1 VTALRK
7 DLIREIKN
15 SKNRFLSIAILIAL
29 AVAFL
34 SGLKATAPDMKNTGD
49 EYLDKQ
55 QLMDIQVLSTL
66 GLTKGDIK
74 ALGAQD
80 NIERAVGAYC
90 IDAWAGDLVA
100 KAYSITDGMNL
111 LTVTS
116 GRMPES
122 PDECIV
128 DKNLLEKMKISV
140 GDSIT
145 IDPSD
150 DYEDCLTHKN
160 FTIVGTAV
168 SPYYI
173 SVERGSASIGS
184 GNVRAYVYLPE
195 GAFDLDYYT
204 VAYAKVKGAQELT
217 AFTDEYD
224 DYIDDVMDSLKDFGD
239 RRAKLRYDDI
249 IDEAQGKIDDAQK
262 ELDDKEKEADE
273 KLSDAEQ
280 ELKDARRK
288 LDKGWREY
296 RDGKKELE
304 ESLPKL
310 CDAECELADA
320 RQELIEGEQEYQK
333 GLDEYNFG
341 YAQYAENK
349 RKLDAAK
356 AQLDAA
362 KQQLDAA
369 KQIPDQIAKLEGDI
383 TALEAQKKLL
393 DPNDQEYKAIEA
405 RITELSAK
413 KAALVSA
420 SMSDTEIAAAQAK
433 IDAGMAEYNAGKQEL
448 DAAKAQLDAAK
459 KKLDEGYEELQD
471 GKRKYREGVEELQD
485 GWKKYYEG
493 IDELPKAYK
502 KLKDGEKE
510 YADGLEEYED
520 AKREAEEK
528 IADAKKKLADARRKV
543 ADIETCKWYILSR
556 GYNPGYTGF
565 GQDADRMANLASV
578 FPVIFFLVAA
588 LVCLTTMTRMVEEQR
603 TQIGLMKALG
613 YGRWDIS
620 KKYLCY
626 GLFPSLAGSLLGII
640 IGHIVF
646 PTMIYVSYQ
655 IMYEMPNIRLSLYPG
670 ICIWATIAAVA
681 CTTLSTLWAC
691 ISTLTDSPANLM
703 RPKAPKAGRRVL
715 LEKIPFIWKK
725 LSFTSK
731 VTVRNLF
738 RYKKRFFMSVIG
750 IAGSGALL
758 VTAFGLNDSIIEKQF
773 GDIWQMDV
781 QAYVYEAMPLADM
794 QELLGKNPA
803 NDDFDSVMFCL
814 DSQMECKNG
823 GRSQSGVHLLGVESA
838 GSMAGRINLHNGG
851 APVTLDDSGVV
862 VTAKL
867 AETLSIKAGD
877 EINMRT
883 GGEDHLM
890 RVIGVA
896 DNYVYHY
903 VYITAAY
910 YETVFGKAM
919 QYNGFMGNLKDGLTD
934 ETMDAMSTQLLSD
947 SRMYTV
953 RTIGSIYDSVWDSL
967 SILNYVV
974 LVLILGSGMLTFVV
988 MLNLT
993 NINIGERMRELA
1005 TLRVLGFYDK
1015 EMYAYI
1021 FRENNAL
1028 SVIGAFVG
1036 LVFGKI
1042 MHLFV
1047 IRTCEVDMVMF
1058 VRSAKPLSYVY
1069 AFALTIA
1076 FSLIVN
1082 LLMRPKVRAIDMVE
1096 SLKSAE

>member
-1 VTALRK
+1 MNALTLK
-7 DLIREIKN
+7 NLLREIKRTFT
-15 SKNRFLSIAILIAL
+15 KFLSIFAICAL
-29 AVAFL
+29 GVAFFA
-34 SGLKATAPDMKNTGD
+34 GIRATSPDMKEAGDRLYNT
-49 EYLDKQ
+49 YNLS
-55 QLMDIQVLSTL
+55 DISVISTS
-66 GLTKGDIK
+66 GLT
-74 ALGAQD
+74 AD
-80 NIERAVGAYC
+80 NIRDLESIEGIRAVRASLFVDAMARGTGEKEKNLRLYSMPIKLKSEYAPL
-90 IDAWAGDLVA
+90 IDLIPDYGIDTSPE
-100 KAYSITDGMNL
+100 YEMNG
-111 LTVTS
+111 VEIVS
-116 GRMPES
+116 GRMPLNDTETALDYTLEGSLVKQLGDEITLTTSGGTVMLRVVGFIRS
-122 PDECIV
+122 P
-128 DKNLLEKMKISV
+128 M
-140 GDSIT
+140 
-145 IDPSD
+145 
-150 DYEDCLTHKN
+150 
-160 FTIVGTAV
+160 
-168 SPYYI
+168 YI
-173 SVERGSASIGS
+173 SMFERGTSSIGNGTSDGFAYAS
-184 GNVRAYVYLPE
+184 GNAISSLGTKLPVMS
-195 GAFDLDYYT
+195 LLNTYYT
-204 VAYAKVKGAQELT
+204 RADIVISGKEGLSAYS
-217 AFTDEYD
+217 DEY
-224 DYIDDVMDSLKDFGD
+224 
-239 RRAKLRYDDI
+239 
-249 IDEAQGKIDDAQK
+249 E
-262 ELDDKEKEADE
+262 
-273 KLSDAEQ
+273 
-280 ELKDARRK
+280 
-288 LDKGWREY
+288 
-296 RDGKKELE
+296 
-304 ESLPKL
+304 
-310 CDAECELADA
+310 
-320 RQELIEGEQEYQK
+320 
-333 GLDEYNFG
+333 
-341 YAQYAENK
+341 
-349 RKLDAAK
+349 
-356 AQLDAA
+356 
-362 KQQLDAA
+362 
-369 KQIPDQIAKLEGDI
+369 
-383 TALEAQKKLL
+383 
-393 DPNDQEYKAIEA
+393 
-405 RITELSAK
+405 
-413 KAALVSA
+413 ALVNEVTDRIEDYA
-420 SMSDTEIAAAQAK
+420 STQSGT
-433 IDAGMAEYNAGKQEL
+433 
-448 DAAKAQLDAAK
+448 
-459 KKLDEGYEELQD
+459 
-471 GKRKYREGVEELQD
+471 
-485 GWKKYYEG
+485 
-493 IDELPKAYK
+493 
-502 KLKDGEKE
+502 
-510 YADGLEEYED
+510 
-520 AKREAEEK
+520 
-528 IADAKKKLADARRKV
+528 
-543 ADIETCKWYILSR
+543 WYIQDRS
-556 GYNPGYTGF
+556 GNPGYSDYSENT
-565 GQDADRMANLASV
+565 DRIAAVGDV
-578 FPVIFFLVAA
+578 FPLIFFIVAA

-603 TQIGLMKALG
+603 IEMGTMKALG
-613 YGRWDIS
+613 YGGWQIAM
-620 KKYLCY
+620 KY
-626 GLFPSLAGSLLGII
+626 
-640 IGHIVF
+640 
-646 PTMIYVSYQ
+646 
-655 IMYEMPNIRLSLYPG
+655 
-670 ICIWATIAAVA
+670 AVYA
-681 CTTLSTLWAC
+681 MSAC
-691 ISTLTDSPANLM
+691 ISGGVVGAIIGFKLFPYVIMKGYSIMYYLGKLETPYRADIAFMAIAAMAACTAAATFSACYASLKEVPATLM

-758 VTAFGLNDSIIEKQF
+758 VTAFGLNDSIFGIIEKQF

-838 GSMAGRINLHNGG
+838 ESMAGRINLHNGG

-883 GGEDHLM
+883 GGEDHFM
-890 RVIGVA
+890 RVIGIA

-919 QYNGFMGNLKDGLTD
+919 QYNGLMGNLKDGLTD

-953 RTIGSIYDSVWDSL
+953 RTIESIYASVWDSL

-1036 LVFGKI
+1036 LLFGKI

>member
-1 VTALRK
+1 
-7 DLIREIKN
+7 
-15 SKNRFLSIAILIAL
+15 
-29 AVAFL
+29 
-34 SGLKATAPDMKNTGD
+34 MKQLGD
-49 EYLDKQ
+49 EITLTTSGGTVTLRVVGFIRSPMYISMFERGTSSIGNGTSDGFAYASGNAISSLGTK
-55 QLMDIQVLSTL
+55 LPVMSLLNTYYTRADIVISGKEGLS
-66 GLTKGDIK
+66 
-74 ALGAQD
+74 
-80 NIERAVGAYC
+80 
-90 IDAWAGDLVA
+90 
-100 KAYSITDGMNL
+100 AYS
-111 LTVTS
+111 
-116 GRMPES
+116 
-122 PDECIV
+122 
-128 DKNLLEKMKISV
+128 
-140 GDSIT
+140 
-145 IDPSD
+145 
-150 DYEDCLTHKN
+150 
-160 FTIVGTAV
+160 
-168 SPYYI
+168 
-173 SVERGSASIGS
+173 
-184 GNVRAYVYLPE
+184 
-195 GAFDLDYYT
+195 
-204 VAYAKVKGAQELT
+204 
-217 AFTDEYD
+217 DEY
-224 DYIDDVMDSLKDFGD
+224 
-239 RRAKLRYDDI
+239 
-249 IDEAQGKIDDAQK
+249 E
-262 ELDDKEKEADE
+262 
-273 KLSDAEQ
+273 
-280 ELKDARRK
+280 
-288 LDKGWREY
+288 
-296 RDGKKELE
+296 
-304 ESLPKL
+304 
-310 CDAECELADA
+310 
-320 RQELIEGEQEYQK
+320 
-333 GLDEYNFG
+333 
-341 YAQYAENK
+341 
-349 RKLDAAK
+349 
-356 AQLDAA
+356 
-362 KQQLDAA
+362 
-369 KQIPDQIAKLEGDI
+369 
-383 TALEAQKKLL
+383 
-393 DPNDQEYKAIEA
+393 
-405 RITELSAK
+405 
-413 KAALVSA
+413 ALVNEVTDRIEDYA
-420 SMSDTEIAAAQAK
+420 STQSGT
-433 IDAGMAEYNAGKQEL
+433 
-448 DAAKAQLDAAK
+448 
-459 KKLDEGYEELQD
+459 
-471 GKRKYREGVEELQD
+471 
-485 GWKKYYEG
+485 
-493 IDELPKAYK
+493 
-502 KLKDGEKE
+502 
-510 YADGLEEYED
+510 
-520 AKREAEEK
+520 
-528 IADAKKKLADARRKV
+528 
-543 ADIETCKWYILSR
+543 WYIQDRS
-556 GYNPGYTGF
+556 GNPGYSDYSENT
-565 GQDADRMANLASV
+565 DRIAAVGDV
-578 FPVIFFLVAA
+578 FPLIFFIVAA

-603 TQIGLMKALG
+603 IEMGTMKALG
-613 YGRWDIS
+613 YGGWQIAM
-620 KKYLCY
+620 KY
-626 GLFPSLAGSLLGII
+626 
-640 IGHIVF
+640 
-646 PTMIYVSYQ
+646 
-655 IMYEMPNIRLSLYPG
+655 
-670 ICIWATIAAVA
+670 AVYA
-681 CTTLSTLWAC
+681 MSAC
-691 ISTLTDSPANLM
+691 ISGGVVGAIIGFKLFPYVIMKGYSIMYYLGKLETPYRADIAFMAIAAMAVCTAAATFSACYASLKEVPATLM

-758 VTAFGLNDSIIEKQF
+758 VTAFGLNDSIFGIIEKQF

-823 GRSQSGVHLLGVESA
+823 GKSQSGVHLLGVESA
-838 GSMAGRINLHNGG
+838 ESMAGRVSLHNGG
-851 APVTLDDSGVV
+851 TPVTLDDSGVV

-919 QYNGFMGNLKDGLTD
+919 LYNGFMGNLKDGLTD

-953 RTIGSIYDSVWDSL
+953 RTIGSIYASVWDSL

-1069 AFALTIA
+1069 AFALTIV

>member
-1 VTALRK
+1 MNALTLK
-7 DLIREIKN
+7 NLLREIKRTFT
-15 SKNRFLSIAILIAL
+15 KFLSIFAICAL
-29 AVAFL
+29 GVAFFA
-34 SGLKATAPDMKNTGD
+34 GIRATSPDMKEAGDRLYNT
-49 EYLDKQ
+49 YNLS
-55 QLMDIQVLSTL
+55 DISVISTS
-66 GLTKGDIK
+66 GLT
-74 ALGAQD
+74 AD
-80 NIERAVGAYC
+80 NIRDLESIEGIRAVRASLFVDAMARGTGEKEKNLRLYSMPIKLKSEYAPL
-90 IDAWAGDLVA
+90 IDLIPDYGIDTSPE
-100 KAYSITDGMNL
+100 YEMNG
-111 LTVTS
+111 VEIVS
-116 GRMPES
+116 GRMPLNDTETALDYTLEGSLVKQLGDEITLTTSGGTVMLRVVGFIRS
-122 PDECIV
+122 P
-128 DKNLLEKMKISV
+128 M
-140 GDSIT
+140 
-145 IDPSD
+145 
-150 DYEDCLTHKN
+150 
-160 FTIVGTAV
+160 
-168 SPYYI
+168 YI
-173 SVERGSASIGS
+173 SMFERGTSSIGNGTSDGFAYAS
-184 GNVRAYVYLPE
+184 GNAISSLGTKLPVMS
-195 GAFDLDYYT
+195 LLNTYYT
-204 VAYAKVKGAQELT
+204 RADIVISGKEGLSAYS
-217 AFTDEYD
+217 DEY
-224 DYIDDVMDSLKDFGD
+224 
-239 RRAKLRYDDI
+239 
-249 IDEAQGKIDDAQK
+249 E
-262 ELDDKEKEADE
+262 
-273 KLSDAEQ
+273 
-280 ELKDARRK
+280 
-288 LDKGWREY
+288 
-296 RDGKKELE
+296 
-304 ESLPKL
+304 
-310 CDAECELADA
+310 
-320 RQELIEGEQEYQK
+320 
-333 GLDEYNFG
+333 
-341 YAQYAENK
+341 
-349 RKLDAAK
+349 
-356 AQLDAA
+356 
-362 KQQLDAA
+362 
-369 KQIPDQIAKLEGDI
+369 
-383 TALEAQKKLL
+383 
-393 DPNDQEYKAIEA
+393 
-405 RITELSAK
+405 
-413 KAALVSA
+413 ALVNEVTDRIEDYA
-420 SMSDTEIAAAQAK
+420 STQSGT
-433 IDAGMAEYNAGKQEL
+433 
-448 DAAKAQLDAAK
+448 
-459 KKLDEGYEELQD
+459 
-471 GKRKYREGVEELQD
+471 
-485 GWKKYYEG
+485 
-493 IDELPKAYK
+493 
-502 KLKDGEKE
+502 
-510 YADGLEEYED
+510 
-520 AKREAEEK
+520 
-528 IADAKKKLADARRKV
+528 
-543 ADIETCKWYILSR
+543 WYIQGRS
-556 GYNPGYTGF
+556 GNPGYSDYSENT
-565 GQDADRMANLASV
+565 DRIAAVGDV
-578 FPVIFFLVAA
+578 FPLIFFIVAA

-603 TQIGLMKALG
+603 IEMGTMKALG
-613 YGRWDIS
+613 YGGWQIAM
-620 KKYLCY
+620 KY
-626 GLFPSLAGSLLGII
+626 
-640 IGHIVF
+640 
-646 PTMIYVSYQ
+646 
-655 IMYEMPNIRLSLYPG
+655 
-670 ICIWATIAAVA
+670 AVYA
-681 CTTLSTLWAC
+681 MSAC
-691 ISTLTDSPANLM
+691 ISGGVVGAIIGFKLFPYVIMKAYSIMYYLGKLETPYRADIAFMAIAAMAVCTAAATFSACYASLKEVPATLM

-715 LEKIPFIWKK
+715 LERIPFIWKK

-758 VTAFGLNDSIIEKQF
+758 VTAFGLNDSIFGIIEKQF

-823 GRSQSGVHLLGVESA
+823 GRSQNGVHLLGVESA
-838 GSMAGRINLHNGG
+838 GSMAGRVSLHNGG
-851 APVTLDDSGVV
+851 TPVTLDDSGVV

-919 QYNGFMGNLKDGLTD
+919 LYNGFMGNLKDGLTD

-953 RTIGSIYDSVWDSL
+953 RTIESIYASVWDSL

>member
-1 VTALRK
+1 MNALTLK
-7 DLIREIKN
+7 NLLREIKRTFT
-15 SKNRFLSIAILIAL
+15 KFLSIFAICAL
-29 AVAFL
+29 GVAFFA
-34 SGLKATAPDMKNTGD
+34 GIRATSPDMKEAGDRLYNT
-49 EYLDKQ
+49 YNLS
-55 QLMDIQVLSTL
+55 DISVISTS
-66 GLTKGDIK
+66 GLT
-74 ALGAQD
+74 AD
-80 NIERAVGAYC
+80 NIRDLESIEGIQAVRASLFVDAMARGTGEKEKNLRLYSMPIKLKSEYAPL
-90 IDAWAGDLVA
+90 IDLIPDYGIDTSPE
-100 KAYSITDGMNL
+100 YEMNG
-111 LTVTS
+111 VEIVS
-116 GRMPES
+116 GRMPL
-122 PDECIV
+122 
-128 DKNLLEKMKISV
+128 N
-140 GDSIT
+140 
-145 IDPSD
+145 
-150 DYEDCLTHKN
+150 
-160 FTIVGTAV
+160 
-168 SPYYI
+168 
-173 SVERGSASIGS
+173 
-184 GNVRAYVYLPE
+184 
-195 GAFDLDYYT
+195 
-204 VAYAKVKGAQELT
+204 
-217 AFTDEYD
+217 
-224 DYIDDVMDSLKDFGD
+224 
-239 RRAKLRYDDI
+239 
-249 IDEAQGKIDDAQK
+249 
-262 ELDDKEKEADE
+262 
-273 KLSDAEQ
+273 
-280 ELKDARRK
+280 
-288 LDKGWREY
+288 
-296 RDGKKELE
+296 
-304 ESLPKL
+304 
-310 CDAECELADA
+310 
-320 RQELIEGEQEYQK
+320 
-333 GLDEYNFG
+333 
-341 YAQYAENK
+341 
-349 RKLDAAK
+349 
-356 AQLDAA
+356 
-362 KQQLDAA
+362 
-369 KQIPDQIAKLEGDI
+369 
-383 TALEAQKKLL
+383 
-393 DPNDQEYKAIEA
+393 
-405 RITELSAK
+405 
-413 KAALVSA
+413 
-420 SMSDTEIAAAQAK
+420 DTEIALDNTLEGSLVKQLGDEITLTTSGGTVTLRVVGFIRSPMYISMFERGTSSIGNGTSDGFAYAS
-433 IDAGMAEYNAGKQEL
+433 GNAISSLGTKLPVMSLLNTYYTRADIVISGK
-448 DAAKAQLDAAK
+448 
-459 KKLDEGYEELQD
+459 EGLS
-471 GKRKYREGVEELQD
+471 
-485 GWKKYYEG
+485 
-493 IDELPKAYK
+493 AYS
-502 KLKDGEKE
+502 D
-510 YADGLEEYED
+510 EYEALVNEVTD
-520 AKREAEEK
+520 R
-528 IADAKKKLADARRKV
+528 
-543 ADIETCKWYILSR
+543 IEDYASTQSGTWYIQDRS
-556 GYNPGYTGF
+556 GNPGYSDYSENT
-565 GQDADRMANLASV
+565 DRIAAVGDV
-578 FPVIFFLVAA
+578 FPLIFFIVAA

-603 TQIGLMKALG
+603 IEMGTMKALG
-613 YGRWDIS
+613 YGGWQIAM
-620 KKYLCY
+620 KY
-626 GLFPSLAGSLLGII
+626 
-640 IGHIVF
+640 
-646 PTMIYVSYQ
+646 
-655 IMYEMPNIRLSLYPG
+655 
-670 ICIWATIAAVA
+670 AVYA
-681 CTTLSTLWAC
+681 MSAC
-691 ISTLTDSPANLM
+691 ISGGVVGAIIGFKLFPYVIMKGYSIMYYLGKLETPYRADIAFMAIAAMAVCTAAATFSACYASLKEVPATLM

-758 VTAFGLNDSIIEKQF
+758 VTAFGLNDSIFGIIEKQF

-781 QAYVYEAMPLADM
+781 QAYVYEAMPLGDM

-838 GSMAGRINLHNGG
+838 GSMAGRVSLHNGG
-851 APVTLDDSGVV
+851 TPVTLDDSGVV

-919 QYNGFMGNLKDGLTD
+919 QYNGFMGNLKEGLTD
-934 ETMDAMSTQLLSD
+934 ETMDAMSSQLLSD

-953 RTIGSIYDSVWDSL
+953 RTIESIYDSVWDSL

>member
-1 VTALRK
+1 MNALTLK
-7 DLIREIKN
+7 NLLREIKRTFT
-15 SKNRFLSIAILIAL
+15 KFLSIFAICAL
-29 AVAFL
+29 GVAFFA
-34 SGLKATAPDMKNTGD
+34 GIRATSPDMKEAGDRLYNT
-49 EYLDKQ
+49 YNLS
-55 QLMDIQVLSTL
+55 DISVISTS
-66 GLTKGDIK
+66 GLT
-74 ALGAQD
+74 AD
-80 NIERAVGAYC
+80 NIRDLESIEGIRAVCASLFVDAMARGTGEKEKNLRLYSMPIKLKSEYAPL
-90 IDAWAGDLVA
+90 IDLIPDYGIDTSPE
-100 KAYSITDGMNL
+100 YEMNG
-111 LTVTS
+111 VEIVS
-116 GRMPES
+116 GRMPLNDTETALDYTLEGSLVKQLGDEITLTTSGGTVMLRVVGFIRS
-122 PDECIV
+122 P
-128 DKNLLEKMKISV
+128 M
-140 GDSIT
+140 
-145 IDPSD
+145 
-150 DYEDCLTHKN
+150 
-160 FTIVGTAV
+160 
-168 SPYYI
+168 YI
-173 SVERGSASIGS
+173 SMFERGTSSIGNGTSDGFAYAS
-184 GNVRAYVYLPE
+184 GNAISSLGTKLPVMS
-195 GAFDLDYYT
+195 LLNTYYT
-204 VAYAKVKGAQELT
+204 RADIVISGKEGLSAYS
-217 AFTDEYD
+217 DEY
-224 DYIDDVMDSLKDFGD
+224 
-239 RRAKLRYDDI
+239 
-249 IDEAQGKIDDAQK
+249 E
-262 ELDDKEKEADE
+262 
-273 KLSDAEQ
+273 
-280 ELKDARRK
+280 
-288 LDKGWREY
+288 
-296 RDGKKELE
+296 
-304 ESLPKL
+304 
-310 CDAECELADA
+310 
-320 RQELIEGEQEYQK
+320 
-333 GLDEYNFG
+333 
-341 YAQYAENK
+341 
-349 RKLDAAK
+349 
-356 AQLDAA
+356 
-362 KQQLDAA
+362 
-369 KQIPDQIAKLEGDI
+369 
-383 TALEAQKKLL
+383 
-393 DPNDQEYKAIEA
+393 
-405 RITELSAK
+405 
-413 KAALVSA
+413 ALVNEVTDRIEDYA
-420 SMSDTEIAAAQAK
+420 STQSGT
-433 IDAGMAEYNAGKQEL
+433 
-448 DAAKAQLDAAK
+448 
-459 KKLDEGYEELQD
+459 
-471 GKRKYREGVEELQD
+471 
-485 GWKKYYEG
+485 
-493 IDELPKAYK
+493 
-502 KLKDGEKE
+502 
-510 YADGLEEYED
+510 
-520 AKREAEEK
+520 
-528 IADAKKKLADARRKV
+528 
-543 ADIETCKWYILSR
+543 WYIQDRS
-556 GYNPGYTGF
+556 GNPGYSDYSENT
-565 GQDADRMANLASV
+565 DRIAAVGDV
-578 FPVIFFLVAA
+578 FPLIFFIVAA

-603 TQIGLMKALG
+603 IEMGTMKALG
-613 YGRWDIS
+613 YGGWQIAM
-620 KKYLCY
+620 KY
-626 GLFPSLAGSLLGII
+626 
-640 IGHIVF
+640 
-646 PTMIYVSYQ
+646 
-655 IMYEMPNIRLSLYPG
+655 
-670 ICIWATIAAVA
+670 AVYA
-681 CTTLSTLWAC
+681 MSAC
-691 ISTLTDSPANLM
+691 ISGGVVGAIIGFKLFPYVIMKGYSIMYYLGKLETPYRADIAFMAIAAMAVCTAAATFSACYASLKEVPATLM

-758 VTAFGLNDSIIEKQF
+758 VTAFGLNDSIFGIIEKQF

-838 GSMAGRINLHNGG
+838 ESMAGRVSLHNGG
-851 APVTLDDSGVV
+851 TPVTLDDSGVV

-953 RTIGSIYDSVWDSL
+953 RTIESIYASVWDSL

-1036 LVFGKI
+1036 LLFGKI

>member
-1 VTALRK
+1 MNALTLK
-7 DLIREIKN
+7 NLLREIKRTFT
-15 SKNRFLSIAILIAL
+15 KFLSIFAICAL
-29 AVAFL
+29 GVAFFA
-34 SGLKATAPDMKNTGD
+34 GIRATSPDMKEAGDRLYNT
-49 EYLDKQ
+49 YNLS
-55 QLMDIQVLSTL
+55 DISVISTS
-66 GLTKGDIK
+66 GLT
-74 ALGAQD
+74 AD
-80 NIERAVGAYC
+80 NIRDLESIEGIQAVRASLFVDAMARGTDEKEKNLRLYSMPIKLKSEYAPL
-90 IDAWAGDLVA
+90 IDLIPDYGIDTSP
-100 KAYSITDGMNL
+100 KYEMNG
-111 LTVTS
+111 VEIVS
-116 GRMPES
+116 GRMPLNDTETALDYTLEGSLVKQLGDEITLTTSGGTVTLRVVGFIRS
-122 PDECIV
+122 P
-128 DKNLLEKMKISV
+128 M
-140 GDSIT
+140 
-145 IDPSD
+145 
-150 DYEDCLTHKN
+150 
-160 FTIVGTAV
+160 
-168 SPYYI
+168 YI
-173 SVERGSASIGS
+173 SMFERGTSSIGNGTSDGFAYAS
-184 GNVRAYVYLPE
+184 GNAISSLGTKLPVMS
-195 GAFDLDYYT
+195 LLNTYYT
-204 VAYAKVKGAQELT
+204 RADIVISGKEGLSAYS
-217 AFTDEYD
+217 DEY
-224 DYIDDVMDSLKDFGD
+224 
-239 RRAKLRYDDI
+239 
-249 IDEAQGKIDDAQK
+249 E
-262 ELDDKEKEADE
+262 
-273 KLSDAEQ
+273 
-280 ELKDARRK
+280 
-288 LDKGWREY
+288 
-296 RDGKKELE
+296 
-304 ESLPKL
+304 
-310 CDAECELADA
+310 
-320 RQELIEGEQEYQK
+320 
-333 GLDEYNFG
+333 
-341 YAQYAENK
+341 
-349 RKLDAAK
+349 
-356 AQLDAA
+356 
-362 KQQLDAA
+362 
-369 KQIPDQIAKLEGDI
+369 
-383 TALEAQKKLL
+383 
-393 DPNDQEYKAIEA
+393 
-405 RITELSAK
+405 
-413 KAALVSA
+413 ALVNEVTDRIEDYA
-420 SMSDTEIAAAQAK
+420 STQSGT
-433 IDAGMAEYNAGKQEL
+433 
-448 DAAKAQLDAAK
+448 
-459 KKLDEGYEELQD
+459 
-471 GKRKYREGVEELQD
+471 
-485 GWKKYYEG
+485 
-493 IDELPKAYK
+493 
-502 KLKDGEKE
+502 
-510 YADGLEEYED
+510 
-520 AKREAEEK
+520 
-528 IADAKKKLADARRKV
+528 
-543 ADIETCKWYILSR
+543 WYIQDRS
-556 GYNPGYTGF
+556 GNPGYSDYSENT
-565 GQDADRMANLASV
+565 DRIAAVGDV
-578 FPVIFFLVAA
+578 FPLIFFIVAA

-603 TQIGLMKALG
+603 IEMGTMKALG
-613 YGRWDIS
+613 YGGWQIAM
-620 KKYLCY
+620 KY
-626 GLFPSLAGSLLGII
+626 
-640 IGHIVF
+640 
-646 PTMIYVSYQ
+646 
-655 IMYEMPNIRLSLYPG
+655 
-670 ICIWATIAAVA
+670 AVYA
-681 CTTLSTLWAC
+681 MSAC
-691 ISTLTDSPANLM
+691 ISGGVVGAIIGFKLFPYVIMKGYSIMYYLGKLETPYRADIAFMAIAAMAVCTAAATFSACYASLKEVPATLM

-715 LEKIPFIWKK
+715 LEKMPFIWKK

-758 VTAFGLNDSIIEKQF
+758 VTAFGLNDSIFGIIEKQF

-867 AETLSIKAGD
+867 AETLSIKIGD
-877 EINMRT
+877 GINMRT

>member
-1 VTALRK
+1 MRVVGF
-7 DLIREIKN
+7 IRSPMYISMFERGTSSIGNGTSDGFAYASGNAISSLGTKLPVMSLLN
-15 SKNRFLSIAILIAL
+15 TYYTRADIVISGKEGLSAY
-29 AVAFL
+29 
-34 SGLKATAPDMKNTGD
+34 SD
-49 EYLDKQ
+49 EY
-55 QLMDIQVLSTL
+55 
-66 GLTKGDIK
+66 
-74 ALGAQD
+74 
-80 NIERAVGAYC
+80 E
-90 IDAWAGDLVA
+90 
-100 KAYSITDGMNL
+100 
-111 LTVTS
+111 
-116 GRMPES
+116 
-122 PDECIV
+122 
-128 DKNLLEKMKISV
+128 
-140 GDSIT
+140 
-145 IDPSD
+145 
-150 DYEDCLTHKN
+150 
-160 FTIVGTAV
+160 
-168 SPYYI
+168 
-173 SVERGSASIGS
+173 
-184 GNVRAYVYLPE
+184 
-195 GAFDLDYYT
+195 
-204 VAYAKVKGAQELT
+204 
-217 AFTDEYD
+217 
-224 DYIDDVMDSLKDFGD
+224 
-239 RRAKLRYDDI
+239 
-249 IDEAQGKIDDAQK
+249 
-262 ELDDKEKEADE
+262 
-273 KLSDAEQ
+273 
-280 ELKDARRK
+280 
-288 LDKGWREY
+288 
-296 RDGKKELE
+296 
-304 ESLPKL
+304 
-310 CDAECELADA
+310 
-320 RQELIEGEQEYQK
+320 
-333 GLDEYNFG
+333 
-341 YAQYAENK
+341 
-349 RKLDAAK
+349 
-356 AQLDAA
+356 
-362 KQQLDAA
+362 
-369 KQIPDQIAKLEGDI
+369 
-383 TALEAQKKLL
+383 
-393 DPNDQEYKAIEA
+393 
-405 RITELSAK
+405 
-413 KAALVSA
+413 ALVNEVTDRIEDYA
-420 SMSDTEIAAAQAK
+420 STQSGT
-433 IDAGMAEYNAGKQEL
+433 
-448 DAAKAQLDAAK
+448 
-459 KKLDEGYEELQD
+459 
-471 GKRKYREGVEELQD
+471 
-485 GWKKYYEG
+485 
-493 IDELPKAYK
+493 
-502 KLKDGEKE
+502 
-510 YADGLEEYED
+510 
-520 AKREAEEK
+520 
-528 IADAKKKLADARRKV
+528 
-543 ADIETCKWYILSR
+543 WYIQDRS
-556 GYNPGYTGF
+556 GNPGYSDYSENT
-565 GQDADRMANLASV
+565 DRIAAVGDV
-578 FPVIFFLVAA
+578 FPLIFFIVAA

-603 TQIGLMKALG
+603 IEMGTMKALG
-613 YGRWDIS
+613 YGGWQIAM
-620 KKYLCY
+620 KY
-626 GLFPSLAGSLLGII
+626 
-640 IGHIVF
+640 
-646 PTMIYVSYQ
+646 
-655 IMYEMPNIRLSLYPG
+655 
-670 ICIWATIAAVA
+670 AVYA
-681 CTTLSTLWAC
+681 MSAC
-691 ISTLTDSPANLM
+691 ISGGVVGAIIGFKLFPYVIMKGYSIMYYLGKLETPYRADIAFMAIAAMAVCTAAATFSACYASLKEVPATLM

-758 VTAFGLNDSIIEKQF
+758 VTAFGLNDSIFGIIEKQF

-851 APVTLDDSGVV
+851 TPVTLDDSGVV

>member
-1 VTALRK
+1 MNALTLK
-7 DLIREIKN
+7 NLLREIKRTFT
-15 SKNRFLSIAILIAL
+15 KFLSIFAICAL
-29 AVAFL
+29 GVAFFA
-34 SGLKATAPDMKNTGD
+34 GIRATSPDMKEAGDRLYNT
-49 EYLDKQ
+49 YNLS
-55 QLMDIQVLSTL
+55 DISVISTS
-66 GLTKGDIK
+66 GLT
-74 ALGAQD
+74 AD
-80 NIERAVGAYC
+80 NIRDLESIEGIRAVRASLFVDAMARGTGEKEKNLRLYSMPIKLKSEYVPL
-90 IDAWAGDLVA
+90 IDLIPDYGIDTSPE
-100 KAYSITDGMNL
+100 YEMNG
-111 LTVTS
+111 VEIVS
-116 GRMPES
+116 GRMPL
-122 PDECIV
+122 
-128 DKNLLEKMKISV
+128 N
-140 GDSIT
+140 
-145 IDPSD
+145 
-150 DYEDCLTHKN
+150 
-160 FTIVGTAV
+160 
-168 SPYYI
+168 
-173 SVERGSASIGS
+173 
-184 GNVRAYVYLPE
+184 
-195 GAFDLDYYT
+195 
-204 VAYAKVKGAQELT
+204 
-217 AFTDEYD
+217 
-224 DYIDDVMDSLKDFGD
+224 
-239 RRAKLRYDDI
+239 
-249 IDEAQGKIDDAQK
+249 
-262 ELDDKEKEADE
+262 
-273 KLSDAEQ
+273 
-280 ELKDARRK
+280 
-288 LDKGWREY
+288 
-296 RDGKKELE
+296 
-304 ESLPKL
+304 
-310 CDAECELADA
+310 
-320 RQELIEGEQEYQK
+320 
-333 GLDEYNFG
+333 
-341 YAQYAENK
+341 
-349 RKLDAAK
+349 
-356 AQLDAA
+356 
-362 KQQLDAA
+362 
-369 KQIPDQIAKLEGDI
+369 
-383 TALEAQKKLL
+383 
-393 DPNDQEYKAIEA
+393 
-405 RITELSAK
+405 
-413 KAALVSA
+413 
-420 SMSDTEIAAAQAK
+420 DTEIALDNTLEGSLVKQLGDEITLTTSGGTVTLRVVGFIRSPMYISMFERGTSSIGNGTSDGFAYAS
-433 IDAGMAEYNAGKQEL
+433 GNAISSLGTKLPVMSLLNTYYTRADIVISGK
-448 DAAKAQLDAAK
+448 
-459 KKLDEGYEELQD
+459 EGLS
-471 GKRKYREGVEELQD
+471 
-485 GWKKYYEG
+485 
-493 IDELPKAYK
+493 AYS
-502 KLKDGEKE
+502 D
-510 YADGLEEYED
+510 EYEALVNEVTD
-520 AKREAEEK
+520 R
-528 IADAKKKLADARRKV
+528 
-543 ADIETCKWYILSR
+543 IEDYASTQSGTWYIQDRS
-556 GYNPGYTGF
+556 GNPGYSDYSENT
-565 GQDADRMANLASV
+565 DRIAAVGDV
-578 FPVIFFLVAA
+578 FPLIFFIVAA

-603 TQIGLMKALG
+603 IEMGTMKALG
-613 YGRWDIS
+613 YGGWQIAM
-620 KKYLCY
+620 KY
-626 GLFPSLAGSLLGII
+626 
-640 IGHIVF
+640 
-646 PTMIYVSYQ
+646 
-655 IMYEMPNIRLSLYPG
+655 
-670 ICIWATIAAVA
+670 AVYA
-681 CTTLSTLWAC
+681 MSAC
-691 ISTLTDSPANLM
+691 ISGGVVGAIIGFKLFPYVIMKGYSIMYYLGKLETPYRTDIAFMAIAAMAACTAAATFSACYASLKEVPATLM

-758 VTAFGLNDSIIEKQF
+758 VTAFGLNDSIFGIIEKQF

>member
-1 VTALRK
+1 MNALTLK
-7 DLIREIKN
+7 NLLREIKRTFT
-15 SKNRFLSIAILIAL
+15 KFLSIFAICAL
-29 AVAFL
+29 GVAFFA
-34 SGLKATAPDMKNTGD
+34 GIRATSPDMKEAGDRLYNT
-49 EYLDKQ
+49 YNLS
-55 QLMDIQVLSTL
+55 DISVISTS
-66 GLTKGDIK
+66 GLT
-74 ALGAQD
+74 AD
-80 NIERAVGAYC
+80 NIRDLESIEGIQAVRASLFVDAMARGTGEKEKNLRLYSMPIKLKSEYAPL
-90 IDAWAGDLVA
+90 IDLIPDYGIDTSPE
-100 KAYSITDGMNL
+100 YEMNG
-111 LTVTS
+111 VEIVS
-116 GRMPES
+116 GRMPL
-122 PDECIV
+122 
-128 DKNLLEKMKISV
+128 N
-140 GDSIT
+140 
-145 IDPSD
+145 
-150 DYEDCLTHKN
+150 
-160 FTIVGTAV
+160 
-168 SPYYI
+168 
-173 SVERGSASIGS
+173 
-184 GNVRAYVYLPE
+184 
-195 GAFDLDYYT
+195 
-204 VAYAKVKGAQELT
+204 
-217 AFTDEYD
+217 
-224 DYIDDVMDSLKDFGD
+224 
-239 RRAKLRYDDI
+239 
-249 IDEAQGKIDDAQK
+249 
-262 ELDDKEKEADE
+262 
-273 KLSDAEQ
+273 
-280 ELKDARRK
+280 
-288 LDKGWREY
+288 
-296 RDGKKELE
+296 
-304 ESLPKL
+304 
-310 CDAECELADA
+310 
-320 RQELIEGEQEYQK
+320 
-333 GLDEYNFG
+333 
-341 YAQYAENK
+341 
-349 RKLDAAK
+349 
-356 AQLDAA
+356 
-362 KQQLDAA
+362 
-369 KQIPDQIAKLEGDI
+369 
-383 TALEAQKKLL
+383 
-393 DPNDQEYKAIEA
+393 
-405 RITELSAK
+405 
-413 KAALVSA
+413 
-420 SMSDTEIAAAQAK
+420 DTEIALDNTLEGSLVKQLGDE
-433 IDAGMAEYNAGKQEL
+433 ITLTTAGGSVTLRVVGFIRSPMYISLFERGTSSIGNGTSDGFAYASGNAISSLGTKLPVMSLLNTYYTRADIVISGK
-448 DAAKAQLDAAK
+448 
-459 KKLDEGYEELQD
+459 EGLS
-471 GKRKYREGVEELQD
+471 
-485 GWKKYYEG
+485 
-493 IDELPKAYK
+493 AYS
-502 KLKDGEKE
+502 D
-510 YADGLEEYED
+510 EYEALVNEVTD
-520 AKREAEEK
+520 R
-528 IADAKKKLADARRKV
+528 
-543 ADIETCKWYILSR
+543 IEDYASTQSGTWYIQDRS
-556 GYNPGYTGF
+556 GNPGYSDYSENT
-565 GQDADRMANLASV
+565 DRIAAVGDV
-578 FPVIFFLVAA
+578 FPLIFFIVAA

-603 TQIGLMKALG
+603 IEMGTMKALG
-613 YGRWDIS
+613 YGGWQIAM
-620 KKYLCY
+620 KY
-626 GLFPSLAGSLLGII
+626 
-640 IGHIVF
+640 
-646 PTMIYVSYQ
+646 
-655 IMYEMPNIRLSLYPG
+655 
-670 ICIWATIAAVA
+670 AVYA
-681 CTTLSTLWAC
+681 MSAC
-691 ISTLTDSPANLM
+691 ISGGVVGAIIGFKLFPYVIMKGYSIMYYLGKLETPYRADIAFMAIAAMAVCTAAATFSACYASLKEVPATLM

-758 VTAFGLNDSIIEKQF
+758 VTAFGLNDSIFGIIEKQF

-953 RTIGSIYDSVWDSL
+953 RTIESIYASVWDSL

-1015 EMYAYI
+1015 EMYDYI

-1069 AFALTIA
+1069 AFALTIV

>member
-1 VTALRK
+1 MNALTLK
-7 DLIREIKN
+7 NLLREIKRTFT
-15 SKNRFLSIAILIAL
+15 KFLSIFAICAL
-29 AVAFL
+29 GVAFFA
-34 SGLKATAPDMKNTGD
+34 GIRATSPDMKEAGDRLYNT
-49 EYLDKQ
+49 YNLS
-55 QLMDIQVLSTL
+55 DISVISTS
-66 GLTKGDIK
+66 GLT
-74 ALGAQD
+74 AD
-80 NIERAVGAYC
+80 NIRDLESIEGIRAVRASLFVDAMARGTGEKEKNLRLYSMPIKLKSEYVPL
-90 IDAWAGDLVA
+90 IDLIPDYGIDTSPE
-100 KAYSITDGMNL
+100 YEMNG
-111 LTVTS
+111 VEIVS
-116 GRMPES
+116 GRMPLNDTETALDYTLEGSLVKQLGDEITLTTSGGTVTLRVVGFIRS
-122 PDECIV
+122 P
-128 DKNLLEKMKISV
+128 M
-140 GDSIT
+140 
-145 IDPSD
+145 
-150 DYEDCLTHKN
+150 
-160 FTIVGTAV
+160 
-168 SPYYI
+168 YI
-173 SVERGSASIGS
+173 SMFERGTSSIGNGTSDGFAYAS
-184 GNVRAYVYLPE
+184 GNAISSLGTKLPVMS
-195 GAFDLDYYT
+195 LLNTYYT
-204 VAYAKVKGAQELT
+204 RADIVISGKEGLSAYS
-217 AFTDEYD
+217 DEY
-224 DYIDDVMDSLKDFGD
+224 
-239 RRAKLRYDDI
+239 
-249 IDEAQGKIDDAQK
+249 E
-262 ELDDKEKEADE
+262 
-273 KLSDAEQ
+273 
-280 ELKDARRK
+280 
-288 LDKGWREY
+288 
-296 RDGKKELE
+296 
-304 ESLPKL
+304 
-310 CDAECELADA
+310 
-320 RQELIEGEQEYQK
+320 
-333 GLDEYNFG
+333 
-341 YAQYAENK
+341 
-349 RKLDAAK
+349 
-356 AQLDAA
+356 
-362 KQQLDAA
+362 
-369 KQIPDQIAKLEGDI
+369 
-383 TALEAQKKLL
+383 
-393 DPNDQEYKAIEA
+393 
-405 RITELSAK
+405 
-413 KAALVSA
+413 ALVNEVTDRIEDYA
-420 SMSDTEIAAAQAK
+420 STQSGT
-433 IDAGMAEYNAGKQEL
+433 
-448 DAAKAQLDAAK
+448 
-459 KKLDEGYEELQD
+459 
-471 GKRKYREGVEELQD
+471 
-485 GWKKYYEG
+485 
-493 IDELPKAYK
+493 
-502 KLKDGEKE
+502 
-510 YADGLEEYED
+510 
-520 AKREAEEK
+520 
-528 IADAKKKLADARRKV
+528 
-543 ADIETCKWYILSR
+543 WYIQDRS
-556 GYNPGYTGF
+556 GNPGYSDYSENT
-565 GQDADRMANLASV
+565 DRIAAVGDV
-578 FPVIFFLVAA
+578 FPLIFFIVAA

-603 TQIGLMKALG
+603 IEMGTMKALG
-613 YGRWDIS
+613 YGGWQIAM
-620 KKYLCY
+620 KY
-626 GLFPSLAGSLLGII
+626 
-640 IGHIVF
+640 
-646 PTMIYVSYQ
+646 
-655 IMYEMPNIRLSLYPG
+655 
-670 ICIWATIAAVA
+670 AVYA
-681 CTTLSTLWAC
+681 MSAC
-691 ISTLTDSPANLM
+691 ISGGVVGAIIGFKLFPYVIMKGYSIMYYLGKLETPYRADIAFMAIAAMAVCTAAATFSACYASLKEVPATLM

-758 VTAFGLNDSIIEKQF
+758 VTAFGLNDSIFGIIEKQF

-838 GSMAGRINLHNGG
+838 GSMAGRVSLHNGG
-851 APVTLDDSGVV
+851 TPVTLDDSGVV

-919 QYNGFMGNLKDGLTD
+919 LYNGFMGNLKDGLTD

-953 RTIGSIYDSVWDSL
+953 RTIESIYASVWDSL

>member
-1 VTALRK
+1 MNALTLK
-7 DLIREIKN
+7 NLLREIKRTFT
-15 SKNRFLSIAILIAL
+15 KFLSIFAICAL
-29 AVAFL
+29 GVAFFA
-34 SGLKATAPDMKNTGD
+34 GIRATSPDMKEAGDRLYNT
-49 EYLDKQ
+49 YNLS
-55 QLMDIQVLSTL
+55 DISVISTS
-66 GLTKGDIK
+66 GLT
-74 ALGAQD
+74 AD
-80 NIERAVGAYC
+80 NIRDLESIEGIQAVRASLFVDAMARGTGEKEKNLRLYSMPIKLKSEYAPL
-90 IDAWAGDLVA
+90 IDLIPDYGIDTSPE
-100 KAYSITDGMNL
+100 YEMNG
-111 LTVTS
+111 VEIVS
-116 GRMPES
+116 GRMPL
-122 PDECIV
+122 
-128 DKNLLEKMKISV
+128 N
-140 GDSIT
+140 
-145 IDPSD
+145 
-150 DYEDCLTHKN
+150 
-160 FTIVGTAV
+160 
-168 SPYYI
+168 
-173 SVERGSASIGS
+173 
-184 GNVRAYVYLPE
+184 
-195 GAFDLDYYT
+195 
-204 VAYAKVKGAQELT
+204 
-217 AFTDEYD
+217 
-224 DYIDDVMDSLKDFGD
+224 
-239 RRAKLRYDDI
+239 
-249 IDEAQGKIDDAQK
+249 
-262 ELDDKEKEADE
+262 
-273 KLSDAEQ
+273 
-280 ELKDARRK
+280 
-288 LDKGWREY
+288 
-296 RDGKKELE
+296 
-304 ESLPKL
+304 
-310 CDAECELADA
+310 
-320 RQELIEGEQEYQK
+320 
-333 GLDEYNFG
+333 
-341 YAQYAENK
+341 
-349 RKLDAAK
+349 
-356 AQLDAA
+356 
-362 KQQLDAA
+362 
-369 KQIPDQIAKLEGDI
+369 
-383 TALEAQKKLL
+383 
-393 DPNDQEYKAIEA
+393 
-405 RITELSAK
+405 
-413 KAALVSA
+413 
-420 SMSDTEIAAAQAK
+420 DTEIALDYTLEGSLVKQLGDEITLTTSGGTVTLRVVGFIRSPMYISMFERGTSSIGNGTSDGFAYAS
-433 IDAGMAEYNAGKQEL
+433 GNAISSLGTKLPVMSLLNTYYTRADIVISGK
-448 DAAKAQLDAAK
+448 
-459 KKLDEGYEELQD
+459 EG
-471 GKRKYREGVEELQD
+471 
-485 GWKKYYEG
+485 
-493 IDELPKAYK
+493 PSAYS
-502 KLKDGEKE
+502 D
-510 YADGLEEYED
+510 EYEALVNEVTD
-520 AKREAEEK
+520 R
-528 IADAKKKLADARRKV
+528 
-543 ADIETCKWYILSR
+543 IEDYASTQSGTWYIQDRS
-556 GYNPGYTGF
+556 GNPGYSDYSENT
-565 GQDADRMANLASV
+565 DRIAAVGDV
-578 FPVIFFLVAA
+578 FPLIFFIVAA

-603 TQIGLMKALG
+603 IEMGTMKALG
-613 YGRWDIS
+613 YGGWQIAM
-620 KKYLCY
+620 KY
-626 GLFPSLAGSLLGII
+626 
-640 IGHIVF
+640 
-646 PTMIYVSYQ
+646 
-655 IMYEMPNIRLSLYPG
+655 
-670 ICIWATIAAVA
+670 AVYA
-681 CTTLSTLWAC
+681 MSAC
-691 ISTLTDSPANLM
+691 ISGGVVGAIIGFKLFPYVIMKGYSIMYYLGKLETPYRADIAFMAIAAMAVCTAAATFSACYASLKEVPATLM

-758 VTAFGLNDSIIEKQF
+758 VTAFGLNDSIFGIIEKQF

-781 QAYVYEAMPLADM
+781 QAYLYEAMPLADM

-883 GGEDHLM
+883 GGEDHFM

-953 RTIGSIYDSVWDSL
+953 RTIESIYASVRDSL

-1015 EMYAYI
+1015 EMYDYI

-1069 AFALTIA
+1069 AFALTIV

>member
-1 VTALRK
+1 MNALTLK
-7 DLIREIKN
+7 NLLREIKRTFT
-15 SKNRFLSIAILIAL
+15 KFLSIFAICAL
-29 AVAFL
+29 GVAFFA
-34 SGLKATAPDMKNTGD
+34 GIRATSPDMKEAGDRLYNT
-49 EYLDKQ
+49 YNLS
-55 QLMDIQVLSTL
+55 DISVISTS
-66 GLTKGDIK
+66 GLT
-74 ALGAQD
+74 AD
-80 NIERAVGAYC
+80 NIRDLESIEGIRAVRASLFVDAMARGTGEKEKNLRLYSMPIKLKSEYVPL
-90 IDAWAGDLVA
+90 IDLIPDYGIDTSPE
-100 KAYSITDGMNL
+100 YEMNG
-111 LTVTS
+111 VEIVS
-116 GRMPES
+116 GRMPLNDTETALDYTLEGSLVKQLGDEITLTTSGGTVMLRVVGFIRS
-122 PDECIV
+122 P
-128 DKNLLEKMKISV
+128 M
-140 GDSIT
+140 
-145 IDPSD
+145 
-150 DYEDCLTHKN
+150 
-160 FTIVGTAV
+160 
-168 SPYYI
+168 YI
-173 SVERGSASIGS
+173 SMFERGTSSIGNGTSDGFAYAS
-184 GNVRAYVYLPE
+184 GNAISSLGTKLPVMS
-195 GAFDLDYYT
+195 LLNTYYT
-204 VAYAKVKGAQELT
+204 RADIVISGKEGLSAYS
-217 AFTDEYD
+217 DEY
-224 DYIDDVMDSLKDFGD
+224 
-239 RRAKLRYDDI
+239 
-249 IDEAQGKIDDAQK
+249 E
-262 ELDDKEKEADE
+262 
-273 KLSDAEQ
+273 
-280 ELKDARRK
+280 
-288 LDKGWREY
+288 
-296 RDGKKELE
+296 
-304 ESLPKL
+304 
-310 CDAECELADA
+310 
-320 RQELIEGEQEYQK
+320 
-333 GLDEYNFG
+333 
-341 YAQYAENK
+341 
-349 RKLDAAK
+349 
-356 AQLDAA
+356 
-362 KQQLDAA
+362 
-369 KQIPDQIAKLEGDI
+369 
-383 TALEAQKKLL
+383 
-393 DPNDQEYKAIEA
+393 
-405 RITELSAK
+405 
-413 KAALVSA
+413 ALVNEVTDRIEDYA
-420 SMSDTEIAAAQAK
+420 STQSGT
-433 IDAGMAEYNAGKQEL
+433 
-448 DAAKAQLDAAK
+448 
-459 KKLDEGYEELQD
+459 
-471 GKRKYREGVEELQD
+471 
-485 GWKKYYEG
+485 
-493 IDELPKAYK
+493 
-502 KLKDGEKE
+502 
-510 YADGLEEYED
+510 
-520 AKREAEEK
+520 
-528 IADAKKKLADARRKV
+528 
-543 ADIETCKWYILSR
+543 WYIQDRS
-556 GYNPGYTGF
+556 GNPGYSDYSENT
-565 GQDADRMANLASV
+565 DRIAAVGDV
-578 FPVIFFLVAA
+578 FPLIFFIVAA

-603 TQIGLMKALG
+603 IEMGTMKALG
-613 YGRWDIS
+613 YGGWQIAMKYAVYAMSACISGGVVGAIIGFKLFPYVIMKGYSIMYYLGKLETPYRADIA
-620 KKYLCY
+620 
-626 GLFPSLAGSLLGII
+626 FMANPSLAAC
-640 IGHIVF
+640 
-646 PTMIYVSYQ
+646 TAA
-655 IMYEMPNIRLSLYPG
+655 
-670 ICIWATIAAVA
+670 ATISA
-681 CTTLSTLWAC
+681 CYASVKEV
-691 ISTLTDSPANLM
+691 PATLM

-758 VTAFGLNDSIIEKQF
+758 VTAFGLNDSIFGIIEKQF

-838 GSMAGRINLHNGG
+838 ESMAGRINLHNGG

-883 GGEDHLM
+883 GGEDHFM
-890 RVIGVA
+890 RVIGIA

-919 QYNGFMGNLKDGLTD
+919 QYNGLMGNLKDGLTD

-953 RTIGSIYDSVWDSL
+953 RTIESIYASVWDSL

-1036 LVFGKI
+1036 LLFGKI

-1069 AFALTIA
+1069 AFALTIV

>member
-1 VTALRK
+1 MNALTLK
-7 DLIREIKN
+7 NLLREIKRTFT
-15 SKNRFLSIAILIAL
+15 KFLSIFAICAL
-29 AVAFL
+29 GVAFFA
-34 SGLKATAPDMKNTGD
+34 GIRATSPDMKEAGDRLYNT
-49 EYLDKQ
+49 YNLS
-55 QLMDIQVLSTL
+55 DISVISTS
-66 GLTKGDIK
+66 GLT
-74 ALGAQD
+74 AD
-80 NIERAVGAYC
+80 NIRDLESIEGIQAVRASLFVDAMARGTGEKEKNLRLYSMPIKLKSEYAPL
-90 IDAWAGDLVA
+90 IDLIPDYGIDTSPE
-100 KAYSITDGMNL
+100 YEMNG
-111 LTVTS
+111 VEIVS
-116 GRMPES
+116 GRMPLNDTETALDYTLEGSLVKQLGDEITLTTSGGTVTLRVVGFIRS
-122 PDECIV
+122 P
-128 DKNLLEKMKISV
+128 M
-140 GDSIT
+140 
-145 IDPSD
+145 
-150 DYEDCLTHKN
+150 
-160 FTIVGTAV
+160 
-168 SPYYI
+168 YI
-173 SVERGSASIGS
+173 SMFERGTSSIGNGTSDGFAYAS
-184 GNVRAYVYLPE
+184 GNAISSLGTKLPVMS
-195 GAFDLDYYT
+195 LLNTYYT
-204 VAYAKVKGAQELT
+204 RADIVISGKEGLSAYS
-217 AFTDEYD
+217 DEY
-224 DYIDDVMDSLKDFGD
+224 
-239 RRAKLRYDDI
+239 
-249 IDEAQGKIDDAQK
+249 E
-262 ELDDKEKEADE
+262 
-273 KLSDAEQ
+273 
-280 ELKDARRK
+280 
-288 LDKGWREY
+288 
-296 RDGKKELE
+296 
-304 ESLPKL
+304 
-310 CDAECELADA
+310 
-320 RQELIEGEQEYQK
+320 
-333 GLDEYNFG
+333 
-341 YAQYAENK
+341 
-349 RKLDAAK
+349 
-356 AQLDAA
+356 
-362 KQQLDAA
+362 
-369 KQIPDQIAKLEGDI
+369 
-383 TALEAQKKLL
+383 
-393 DPNDQEYKAIEA
+393 
-405 RITELSAK
+405 
-413 KAALVSA
+413 ALVNEVTDRIEDYA
-420 SMSDTEIAAAQAK
+420 STQSGT
-433 IDAGMAEYNAGKQEL
+433 
-448 DAAKAQLDAAK
+448 
-459 KKLDEGYEELQD
+459 
-471 GKRKYREGVEELQD
+471 
-485 GWKKYYEG
+485 
-493 IDELPKAYK
+493 
-502 KLKDGEKE
+502 
-510 YADGLEEYED
+510 
-520 AKREAEEK
+520 
-528 IADAKKKLADARRKV
+528 
-543 ADIETCKWYILSR
+543 WYIQDRS
-556 GYNPGYTGF
+556 GNPGYSDYSENT
-565 GQDADRMANLASV
+565 DRIAAVGDV
-578 FPVIFFLVAA
+578 FPLIFFIVAA

-603 TQIGLMKALG
+603 IEMGTMKALG
-613 YGRWDIS
+613 YGGWQIAM
-620 KKYLCY
+620 KY
-626 GLFPSLAGSLLGII
+626 
-640 IGHIVF
+640 
-646 PTMIYVSYQ
+646 
-655 IMYEMPNIRLSLYPG
+655 
-670 ICIWATIAAVA
+670 AVYA
-681 CTTLSTLWAC
+681 MSAC
-691 ISTLTDSPANLM
+691 ISGGVVGAIIGFKLFPYVIMKGYSIMYYLGKLETPYRADIAFMAIAAMAVCTAAATFSACYASLKEVPATLM

-758 VTAFGLNDSIIEKQF
+758 VTAFGLNDSIFGIIEKQF

-823 GRSQSGVHLLGVESA
+823 GRSQNGVHLLGVESA
-838 GSMAGRINLHNGG
+838 ESMAGRVSLHNGG
-851 APVTLDDSGVV
+851 TPVTLDDSGVV

-867 AETLSIKAGD
+867 AETLSIKVGD

-919 QYNGFMGNLKDGLTD
+919 LYNGFMGNLKDGLTD

-953 RTIGSIYDSVWDSL
+953 RTIESIYASVWDSL

>member
-1 VTALRK
+1 MNALTLK
-7 DLIREIKN
+7 NLLREIKRTFT
-15 SKNRFLSIAILIAL
+15 KFLSIFAICAL
-29 AVAFL
+29 GVAFFA
-34 SGLKATAPDMKNTGD
+34 GIRATSPDMKEAGDRLYNT
-49 EYLDKQ
+49 YNLS
-55 QLMDIQVLSTL
+55 DISVISTS
-66 GLTKGDIK
+66 GLT
-74 ALGAQD
+74 AD
-80 NIERAVGAYC
+80 NIRDLESIEGIQAVRASLFVDAMARGTGEKEKNLRLYSMPIKLKSEYAPL
-90 IDAWAGDLVA
+90 IDLIPDYGIDTSPE
-100 KAYSITDGMNL
+100 YEMNG
-111 LTVTS
+111 VEIVS
-116 GRMPES
+116 GRMPLNDTETALDYTLEGSLVKQLGDEITLTTSGGTVTLRVVGFIRS
-122 PDECIV
+122 P
-128 DKNLLEKMKISV
+128 M
-140 GDSIT
+140 
-145 IDPSD
+145 
-150 DYEDCLTHKN
+150 
-160 FTIVGTAV
+160 
-168 SPYYI
+168 YI
-173 SVERGSASIGS
+173 SMFERGTSSIGNGTSDGFAYAS
-184 GNVRAYVYLPE
+184 GNAISSLGTKLPVMS
-195 GAFDLDYYT
+195 LLNTYYT
-204 VAYAKVKGAQELT
+204 RADIVISGKEGLSAYS
-217 AFTDEYD
+217 DEY
-224 DYIDDVMDSLKDFGD
+224 
-239 RRAKLRYDDI
+239 
-249 IDEAQGKIDDAQK
+249 E
-262 ELDDKEKEADE
+262 
-273 KLSDAEQ
+273 
-280 ELKDARRK
+280 
-288 LDKGWREY
+288 
-296 RDGKKELE
+296 
-304 ESLPKL
+304 
-310 CDAECELADA
+310 
-320 RQELIEGEQEYQK
+320 
-333 GLDEYNFG
+333 
-341 YAQYAENK
+341 
-349 RKLDAAK
+349 
-356 AQLDAA
+356 
-362 KQQLDAA
+362 
-369 KQIPDQIAKLEGDI
+369 
-383 TALEAQKKLL
+383 
-393 DPNDQEYKAIEA
+393 
-405 RITELSAK
+405 
-413 KAALVSA
+413 ALVNEVTDRIEDYA
-420 SMSDTEIAAAQAK
+420 STQSGT
-433 IDAGMAEYNAGKQEL
+433 
-448 DAAKAQLDAAK
+448 
-459 KKLDEGYEELQD
+459 
-471 GKRKYREGVEELQD
+471 
-485 GWKKYYEG
+485 
-493 IDELPKAYK
+493 
-502 KLKDGEKE
+502 
-510 YADGLEEYED
+510 
-520 AKREAEEK
+520 
-528 IADAKKKLADARRKV
+528 
-543 ADIETCKWYILSR
+543 WYIQDRS
-556 GYNPGYTGF
+556 GNPGYSDYSENT
-565 GQDADRMANLASV
+565 DRIAAVGDV
-578 FPVIFFLVAA
+578 FPLIFFIVAA

-603 TQIGLMKALG
+603 IEMGTMKALG
-613 YGRWDIS
+613 YGGWQIAM
-620 KKYLCY
+620 KY
-626 GLFPSLAGSLLGII
+626 
-640 IGHIVF
+640 
-646 PTMIYVSYQ
+646 
-655 IMYEMPNIRLSLYPG
+655 
-670 ICIWATIAAVA
+670 AVYA
-681 CTTLSTLWAC
+681 MSAC
-691 ISTLTDSPANLM
+691 ISGGVVGAIIGFKLFPYVIMKGYSIMYYLGKLETPYRADIAFMAIAAMAVCTAAATFSACYASLKEVPATLM

-758 VTAFGLNDSIIEKQF
+758 VTAFGLNDSIFGIIEKQF

-883 GGEDHLM
+883 GGEDHFM

-953 RTIGSIYDSVWDSL
+953 RTIESIYASVRDSL

-1069 AFALTIA
+1069 AFALTIV

>member
-1 VTALRK
+1 MNALTLK
-7 DLIREIKN
+7 NLLREIKRTFT
-15 SKNRFLSIAILIAL
+15 KFLSIFAICAL
-29 AVAFL
+29 GVAFFA
-34 SGLKATAPDMKNTGD
+34 GIRATSPDMKEAGDRLYNT
-49 EYLDKQ
+49 YNLS
-55 QLMDIQVLSTL
+55 DISVISTS
-66 GLTKGDIK
+66 GLT
-74 ALGAQD
+74 AD
-80 NIERAVGAYC
+80 NIRDLESIEGIRAVRASLFVDAMARGTGEKEKNLRLYSMPIKLKSEYAPL
-90 IDAWAGDLVA
+90 IDLIPDYGIDTSPE
-100 KAYSITDGMNL
+100 YEMNG
-111 LTVTS
+111 VEIVS
-116 GRMPES
+116 GRMPLNDTETALDYTLEGSLVKQLGDEITLTTSGGTVMLRVVGFIRS
-122 PDECIV
+122 P
-128 DKNLLEKMKISV
+128 M
-140 GDSIT
+140 
-145 IDPSD
+145 
-150 DYEDCLTHKN
+150 
-160 FTIVGTAV
+160 
-168 SPYYI
+168 YI
-173 SVERGSASIGS
+173 SMFERGTSSIGNGTSDGFAYAS
-184 GNVRAYVYLPE
+184 GNAISSLGTKLPVMS
-195 GAFDLDYYT
+195 LLNTYYT
-204 VAYAKVKGAQELT
+204 RADIVISGKEGLSAYS
-217 AFTDEYD
+217 DEY
-224 DYIDDVMDSLKDFGD
+224 
-239 RRAKLRYDDI
+239 
-249 IDEAQGKIDDAQK
+249 E
-262 ELDDKEKEADE
+262 
-273 KLSDAEQ
+273 
-280 ELKDARRK
+280 
-288 LDKGWREY
+288 
-296 RDGKKELE
+296 
-304 ESLPKL
+304 
-310 CDAECELADA
+310 
-320 RQELIEGEQEYQK
+320 
-333 GLDEYNFG
+333 
-341 YAQYAENK
+341 
-349 RKLDAAK
+349 
-356 AQLDAA
+356 
-362 KQQLDAA
+362 
-369 KQIPDQIAKLEGDI
+369 
-383 TALEAQKKLL
+383 
-393 DPNDQEYKAIEA
+393 
-405 RITELSAK
+405 
-413 KAALVSA
+413 ALVNEVTDRIEDYA
-420 SMSDTEIAAAQAK
+420 STQSGT
-433 IDAGMAEYNAGKQEL
+433 
-448 DAAKAQLDAAK
+448 
-459 KKLDEGYEELQD
+459 
-471 GKRKYREGVEELQD
+471 
-485 GWKKYYEG
+485 
-493 IDELPKAYK
+493 
-502 KLKDGEKE
+502 
-510 YADGLEEYED
+510 
-520 AKREAEEK
+520 
-528 IADAKKKLADARRKV
+528 
-543 ADIETCKWYILSR
+543 WYIQDRS
-556 GYNPGYTGF
+556 GNPGYSDYSENT
-565 GQDADRMANLASV
+565 DRIAAVGDV
-578 FPVIFFLVAA
+578 FPLIFFIVAA

-603 TQIGLMKALG
+603 IEMGTMKALG
-613 YGRWDIS
+613 YGGWQIAM
-620 KKYLCY
+620 KY
-626 GLFPSLAGSLLGII
+626 
-640 IGHIVF
+640 
-646 PTMIYVSYQ
+646 
-655 IMYEMPNIRLSLYPG
+655 
-670 ICIWATIAAVA
+670 AVYA
-681 CTTLSTLWAC
+681 MSAC
-691 ISTLTDSPANLM
+691 ISGGVVGAIIGFKLFPYVIMKAYSIMYYLGKLETPYRADIAFMAIAAMAVCTAAATFSACYASLKEVPATLM

-758 VTAFGLNDSIIEKQF
+758 VTAFGLNDSIFGIIEKQF

-838 GSMAGRINLHNGG
+838 GSMAGRISLHNGG

-919 QYNGFMGNLKDGLTD
+919 LYNGFMGNLKDGLTD

-953 RTIGSIYDSVWDSL
+953 RTIESIYASVWDSL

-1036 LVFGKI
+1036 LLFGKI

-1069 AFALTIA
+1069 AFALTIV

>member
-1 VTALRK
+1 MNALTLK
-7 DLIREIKN
+7 NLLREIKRTFT
-15 SKNRFLSIAILIAL
+15 KFLSIFATCAL
-29 AVAFL
+29 GVAFFA
-34 SGLKATAPDMKNTGD
+34 GIRATSPDMKEAGDRLYNT
-49 EYLDKQ
+49 YNLS
-55 QLMDIQVLSTL
+55 DISVISTS
-66 GLTKGDIK
+66 GLT
-74 ALGAQD
+74 AD
-80 NIERAVGAYC
+80 NIRDLESIEGIRAVRASLFVDAMARGTGEKEKNLRLYSMPIKLKSEYAPL
-90 IDAWAGDLVA
+90 IDLIPDYGIDTSPE
-100 KAYSITDGMNL
+100 YEMNG
-111 LTVTS
+111 VEIVS
-116 GRMPES
+116 GRMPLNDTETALDYTLEGSLVKQLGDEITLTTSGGTVMLRVVGFIRS
-122 PDECIV
+122 P
-128 DKNLLEKMKISV
+128 M
-140 GDSIT
+140 
-145 IDPSD
+145 
-150 DYEDCLTHKN
+150 
-160 FTIVGTAV
+160 
-168 SPYYI
+168 YI
-173 SVERGSASIGS
+173 SMFERGTSSIGNGTSDGFAYAS
-184 GNVRAYVYLPE
+184 GNAISSLGTKLPVMS
-195 GAFDLDYYT
+195 LLNTYYT
-204 VAYAKVKGAQELT
+204 RADIVISGKEGLSAYS
-217 AFTDEYD
+217 DEY
-224 DYIDDVMDSLKDFGD
+224 
-239 RRAKLRYDDI
+239 
-249 IDEAQGKIDDAQK
+249 E
-262 ELDDKEKEADE
+262 
-273 KLSDAEQ
+273 
-280 ELKDARRK
+280 
-288 LDKGWREY
+288 
-296 RDGKKELE
+296 
-304 ESLPKL
+304 
-310 CDAECELADA
+310 
-320 RQELIEGEQEYQK
+320 
-333 GLDEYNFG
+333 
-341 YAQYAENK
+341 
-349 RKLDAAK
+349 
-356 AQLDAA
+356 
-362 KQQLDAA
+362 
-369 KQIPDQIAKLEGDI
+369 
-383 TALEAQKKLL
+383 
-393 DPNDQEYKAIEA
+393 
-405 RITELSAK
+405 
-413 KAALVSA
+413 ALVNEVTDRIEDYA
-420 SMSDTEIAAAQAK
+420 STQSGT
-433 IDAGMAEYNAGKQEL
+433 
-448 DAAKAQLDAAK
+448 
-459 KKLDEGYEELQD
+459 
-471 GKRKYREGVEELQD
+471 
-485 GWKKYYEG
+485 
-493 IDELPKAYK
+493 
-502 KLKDGEKE
+502 
-510 YADGLEEYED
+510 
-520 AKREAEEK
+520 
-528 IADAKKKLADARRKV
+528 
-543 ADIETCKWYILSR
+543 WYIQDRS
-556 GYNPGYTGF
+556 GNPGYSDYSENT
-565 GQDADRMANLASV
+565 DRIAAVGDV
-578 FPVIFFLVAA
+578 FPLIFFIVAA

-603 TQIGLMKALG
+603 IEMGTMKALG
-613 YGRWDIS
+613 YGGWQIAM
-620 KKYLCY
+620 KY
-626 GLFPSLAGSLLGII
+626 
-640 IGHIVF
+640 
-646 PTMIYVSYQ
+646 
-655 IMYEMPNIRLSLYPG
+655 
-670 ICIWATIAAVA
+670 AVYA
-681 CTTLSTLWAC
+681 MSAC
-691 ISTLTDSPANLM
+691 ISGGVVGAIIGFKLFPYVIMKAYSIMYYLGKLETPYRADIAFMAIAAMAVCTAAATFSACYASLKEVPATLM

-758 VTAFGLNDSIIEKQF
+758 VTAFGLNDSIFGIIEKQF

-823 GRSQSGVHLLGVESA
+823 GRSQNGVHLLGVESA
-838 GSMAGRINLHNGG
+838 GSMAGRVSLHNGG

-883 GGEDHLM
+883 GGEDHFM

-919 QYNGFMGNLKDGLTD
+919 QYNGLMGNLKDGLTD

-953 RTIGSIYDSVWDSL
+953 RTIESIYASVWDSL

-1036 LVFGKI
+1036 LLFGKI

-1069 AFALTIA
+1069 AFALTIV

>member
-1 VTALRK
+1 MNALTLK
-7 DLIREIKN
+7 NLLREIKRTFT
-15 SKNRFLSIAILIAL
+15 KFLSIFAICAL
-29 AVAFL
+29 GVAFFA
-34 SGLKATAPDMKNTGD
+34 GIRATSPDMKEAGDRLYNT
-49 EYLDKQ
+49 YNLS
-55 QLMDIQVLSTL
+55 DISVISTS
-66 GLTKGDIK
+66 GLT
-74 ALGAQD
+74 AD
-80 NIERAVGAYC
+80 NIRDLESIEGIRAVRASLFVDAMARGTGEKEKNLRLYSMPIKLKSEYAPL
-90 IDAWAGDLVA
+90 IDLIPDYGIDTSPE
-100 KAYSITDGMNL
+100 YEMNG
-111 LTVTS
+111 VEIVS
-116 GRMPES
+116 GRMPLNDTETALDYTLEGSLVKQLGDEITLTTSGGTVMLRVVGFIRS
-122 PDECIV
+122 P
-128 DKNLLEKMKISV
+128 M
-140 GDSIT
+140 
-145 IDPSD
+145 
-150 DYEDCLTHKN
+150 
-160 FTIVGTAV
+160 
-168 SPYYI
+168 YI
-173 SVERGSASIGS
+173 SMFERGTSSIGNGTSDGFAYAS
-184 GNVRAYVYLPE
+184 GNAISSLGTKLPVMS
-195 GAFDLDYYT
+195 LLNTYYT
-204 VAYAKVKGAQELT
+204 RADIVISGKEGLSAYS
-217 AFTDEYD
+217 DEY
-224 DYIDDVMDSLKDFGD
+224 
-239 RRAKLRYDDI
+239 
-249 IDEAQGKIDDAQK
+249 E
-262 ELDDKEKEADE
+262 
-273 KLSDAEQ
+273 
-280 ELKDARRK
+280 
-288 LDKGWREY
+288 
-296 RDGKKELE
+296 
-304 ESLPKL
+304 
-310 CDAECELADA
+310 
-320 RQELIEGEQEYQK
+320 
-333 GLDEYNFG
+333 
-341 YAQYAENK
+341 
-349 RKLDAAK
+349 
-356 AQLDAA
+356 
-362 KQQLDAA
+362 
-369 KQIPDQIAKLEGDI
+369 
-383 TALEAQKKLL
+383 
-393 DPNDQEYKAIEA
+393 
-405 RITELSAK
+405 
-413 KAALVSA
+413 ALVNEVTDRIEDYA
-420 SMSDTEIAAAQAK
+420 STQSGT
-433 IDAGMAEYNAGKQEL
+433 
-448 DAAKAQLDAAK
+448 
-459 KKLDEGYEELQD
+459 
-471 GKRKYREGVEELQD
+471 
-485 GWKKYYEG
+485 
-493 IDELPKAYK
+493 
-502 KLKDGEKE
+502 
-510 YADGLEEYED
+510 
-520 AKREAEEK
+520 
-528 IADAKKKLADARRKV
+528 
-543 ADIETCKWYILSR
+543 WYIQDRS
-556 GYNPGYTGF
+556 GNPGYSDYSENT
-565 GQDADRMANLASV
+565 DRIAAVGDV
-578 FPVIFFLVAA
+578 FPLIFFIVAA

-603 TQIGLMKALG
+603 IEMGTMKALG
-613 YGRWDIS
+613 YGGWQIAM
-620 KKYLCY
+620 KY
-626 GLFPSLAGSLLGII
+626 
-640 IGHIVF
+640 
-646 PTMIYVSYQ
+646 
-655 IMYEMPNIRLSLYPG
+655 
-670 ICIWATIAAVA
+670 AVYA
-681 CTTLSTLWAC
+681 MSAC
-691 ISTLTDSPANLM
+691 ISGGVVGAIIGFKLFPYVIMKGYSIMYYLGKLETPYRADIAFMAIAAMAVCTAAATFSACYASLKEVPATLM

-758 VTAFGLNDSIIEKQF
+758 VTAFGLNDSIFGIIEKQF

-838 GSMAGRINLHNGG
+838 GSMAGRVSLHNGG
-851 APVTLDDSGVV
+851 TPVTLDDSGVV

-919 QYNGFMGNLKDGLTD
+919 QYNGLMGNLKDGLTD

-953 RTIGSIYDSVWDSL
+953 RTIGSIYASVWDSL

-1036 LVFGKI
+1036 LLFGKI

>member
-1 VTALRK
+1 MNALTLK
-7 DLIREIKN
+7 NLLREIKRTFT
-15 SKNRFLSIAILIAL
+15 KFLSIFAICAL
-29 AVAFL
+29 GVAFFA
-34 SGLKATAPDMKNTGD
+34 GIRATSPDMKEAGDRLYNT
-49 EYLDKQ
+49 YNLS
-55 QLMDIQVLSTL
+55 DISVISTS
-66 GLTKGDIK
+66 GLT
-74 ALGAQD
+74 AD
-80 NIERAVGAYC
+80 NIRDLESIEGIQAVRASLFVDAMARGTGEKEKNLRLYSMPIKLKSEYAPL
-90 IDAWAGDLVA
+90 IDLIPDYGIDTSPE
-100 KAYSITDGMNL
+100 YEMNG
-111 LTVTS
+111 VEIVS
-116 GRMPES
+116 GRMPL
-122 PDECIV
+122 
-128 DKNLLEKMKISV
+128 N
-140 GDSIT
+140 
-145 IDPSD
+145 
-150 DYEDCLTHKN
+150 
-160 FTIVGTAV
+160 
-168 SPYYI
+168 
-173 SVERGSASIGS
+173 
-184 GNVRAYVYLPE
+184 
-195 GAFDLDYYT
+195 
-204 VAYAKVKGAQELT
+204 
-217 AFTDEYD
+217 
-224 DYIDDVMDSLKDFGD
+224 
-239 RRAKLRYDDI
+239 
-249 IDEAQGKIDDAQK
+249 
-262 ELDDKEKEADE
+262 
-273 KLSDAEQ
+273 
-280 ELKDARRK
+280 
-288 LDKGWREY
+288 
-296 RDGKKELE
+296 
-304 ESLPKL
+304 
-310 CDAECELADA
+310 
-320 RQELIEGEQEYQK
+320 
-333 GLDEYNFG
+333 
-341 YAQYAENK
+341 
-349 RKLDAAK
+349 
-356 AQLDAA
+356 
-362 KQQLDAA
+362 
-369 KQIPDQIAKLEGDI
+369 
-383 TALEAQKKLL
+383 
-393 DPNDQEYKAIEA
+393 
-405 RITELSAK
+405 
-413 KAALVSA
+413 
-420 SMSDTEIAAAQAK
+420 DTEIALDNTLEGSLVKQLGDEITLTTSGGTVTLRVVGFIRSPMYISMFERGTSSIGNGTSDGFAYAS
-433 IDAGMAEYNAGKQEL
+433 GNAISSLGTKLPVMSLLNTYYTRADIVISGK
-448 DAAKAQLDAAK
+448 
-459 KKLDEGYEELQD
+459 EG
-471 GKRKYREGVEELQD
+471 
-485 GWKKYYEG
+485 
-493 IDELPKAYK
+493 PSAYS
-502 KLKDGEKE
+502 D
-510 YADGLEEYED
+510 EYEALVNEVTD
-520 AKREAEEK
+520 R
-528 IADAKKKLADARRKV
+528 
-543 ADIETCKWYILSR
+543 IEDYASTQSGTWYIQDRS
-556 GYNPGYTGF
+556 GNPGYSDYSENT
-565 GQDADRMANLASV
+565 DRIAAVGDV
-578 FPVIFFLVAA
+578 FPLIFFIVAA

-603 TQIGLMKALG
+603 IEMGTMKALG
-613 YGRWDIS
+613 YGGWQIAM
-620 KKYLCY
+620 KY
-626 GLFPSLAGSLLGII
+626 
-640 IGHIVF
+640 
-646 PTMIYVSYQ
+646 
-655 IMYEMPNIRLSLYPG
+655 
-670 ICIWATIAAVA
+670 AVYA
-681 CTTLSTLWAC
+681 MSAC
-691 ISTLTDSPANLM
+691 ISGGVVGAIIGFKLFPYVIMKGYSIMYYLGKLETPYRADIAFMAIAAMAVCTAAATFSACYASLKEVPATLM

-758 VTAFGLNDSIIEKQF
+758 VTAFGLNDSIFGIIEKQF

-838 GSMAGRINLHNGG
+838 ESMAGRINLHNGG

-953 RTIGSIYDSVWDSL
+953 RTIGSIYASVWDSL

-1015 EMYAYI
+1015 EMYDYI

>member
-1 VTALRK
+1 MNALTLK
-7 DLIREIKN
+7 NLLREIKRTFT
-15 SKNRFLSIAILIAL
+15 KFLSIFAICAL
-29 AVAFL
+29 GVAFFA
-34 SGLKATAPDMKNTGD
+34 GIRATSPDMKEAGDRLYNT
-49 EYLDKQ
+49 YNLS
-55 QLMDIQVLSTL
+55 DISVISTS
-66 GLTKGDIK
+66 GLT
-74 ALGAQD
+74 AD
-80 NIERAVGAYC
+80 NIRDLESIEGIRAVRASLFVDAMARGTGEKEKNLRLYSMPIKLKSEHVPL
-90 IDAWAGDLVA
+90 IDLIPDYGIDTSPE
-100 KAYSITDGMNL
+100 YEMNG
-111 LTVTS
+111 VEIVS
-116 GRMPES
+116 GRMPLNDTETALDYTLEGSLVKQLGDEITLTTSGGTVTLRVVGFIRS
-122 PDECIV
+122 P
-128 DKNLLEKMKISV
+128 M
-140 GDSIT
+140 
-145 IDPSD
+145 
-150 DYEDCLTHKN
+150 
-160 FTIVGTAV
+160 
-168 SPYYI
+168 YI
-173 SVERGSASIGS
+173 SMFERGTSSIGNGTSDGFAYAS
-184 GNVRAYVYLPE
+184 GNAISSLGTKLPVMS
-195 GAFDLDYYT
+195 LLNTYYT
-204 VAYAKVKGAQELT
+204 RADIVISGKEGLSAYS
-217 AFTDEYD
+217 DEY
-224 DYIDDVMDSLKDFGD
+224 
-239 RRAKLRYDDI
+239 
-249 IDEAQGKIDDAQK
+249 E
-262 ELDDKEKEADE
+262 
-273 KLSDAEQ
+273 
-280 ELKDARRK
+280 
-288 LDKGWREY
+288 
-296 RDGKKELE
+296 
-304 ESLPKL
+304 
-310 CDAECELADA
+310 
-320 RQELIEGEQEYQK
+320 
-333 GLDEYNFG
+333 
-341 YAQYAENK
+341 
-349 RKLDAAK
+349 
-356 AQLDAA
+356 
-362 KQQLDAA
+362 
-369 KQIPDQIAKLEGDI
+369 
-383 TALEAQKKLL
+383 
-393 DPNDQEYKAIEA
+393 
-405 RITELSAK
+405 
-413 KAALVSA
+413 ALVNEVTDRIEDYA
-420 SMSDTEIAAAQAK
+420 STQSGT
-433 IDAGMAEYNAGKQEL
+433 
-448 DAAKAQLDAAK
+448 
-459 KKLDEGYEELQD
+459 
-471 GKRKYREGVEELQD
+471 
-485 GWKKYYEG
+485 
-493 IDELPKAYK
+493 
-502 KLKDGEKE
+502 
-510 YADGLEEYED
+510 
-520 AKREAEEK
+520 
-528 IADAKKKLADARRKV
+528 
-543 ADIETCKWYILSR
+543 WYIQDRS
-556 GYNPGYTGF
+556 GNPGYSDYSENT
-565 GQDADRMANLASV
+565 DRIAAVGDV
-578 FPVIFFLVAA
+578 FPLIFFIVAA

-603 TQIGLMKALG
+603 IEMGTMKALG
-613 YGRWDIS
+613 YGGWQIAM
-620 KKYLCY
+620 KY
-626 GLFPSLAGSLLGII
+626 
-640 IGHIVF
+640 
-646 PTMIYVSYQ
+646 
-655 IMYEMPNIRLSLYPG
+655 
-670 ICIWATIAAVA
+670 AVYA
-681 CTTLSTLWAC
+681 MSAC
-691 ISTLTDSPANLM
+691 ISGGVVGAIIGFKLFPYVIMKAYSIMYYLGKLETPYRADIAFMAIAAMAVCTAAATFSACYASLKEVPATLM

-715 LEKIPFIWKK
+715 LERIPFIWKK

-758 VTAFGLNDSIIEKQF
+758 VTAFGLNDSIFGIIEKQF

-838 GSMAGRINLHNGG
+838 GSMAGRISLHNGG

-919 QYNGFMGNLKDGLTD
+919 QYNGLMGNLKDGLTD

-953 RTIGSIYDSVWDSL
+953 RTIESIYASVWDSL

-1036 LVFGKI
+1036 LLFGKI

-1069 AFALTIA
+1069 AFALTIV

>member
-1 VTALRK
+1 MNALTLK
-7 DLIREIKN
+7 NLLREIKRTFT
-15 SKNRFLSIAILIAL
+15 KFLSIFAICAL
-29 AVAFL
+29 GVAFFA
-34 SGLKATAPDMKNTGD
+34 GIRATSPDMKEAVDRLYNT
-49 EYLDKQ
+49 YNLS
-55 QLMDIQVLSTL
+55 DISVISTS
-66 GLTKGDIK
+66 GLT
-74 ALGAQD
+74 AD
-80 NIERAVGAYC
+80 NIRDLESIEGIRAVRASLFVDAMARGTGEKEKNLRLYSMPIKLKSEYVPL
-90 IDAWAGDLVA
+90 IDLIPDYGIDTSPE
-100 KAYSITDGMNL
+100 YEMNG
-111 LTVTS
+111 VEIVS
-116 GRMPES
+116 GRMPLNDTETALDYTLEGSLVKQLGDEITLTTSGGTVMLRVVGFIRS
-122 PDECIV
+122 P
-128 DKNLLEKMKISV
+128 M
-140 GDSIT
+140 
-145 IDPSD
+145 
-150 DYEDCLTHKN
+150 
-160 FTIVGTAV
+160 
-168 SPYYI
+168 YI
-173 SVERGSASIGS
+173 SMFERGTSSIGNGTSDGFAYAS
-184 GNVRAYVYLPE
+184 GNAISSLGTKLPVMS
-195 GAFDLDYYT
+195 LLNTYYT
-204 VAYAKVKGAQELT
+204 RADIVISGKEGLSAYS
-217 AFTDEYD
+217 DEY
-224 DYIDDVMDSLKDFGD
+224 
-239 RRAKLRYDDI
+239 
-249 IDEAQGKIDDAQK
+249 E
-262 ELDDKEKEADE
+262 
-273 KLSDAEQ
+273 
-280 ELKDARRK
+280 
-288 LDKGWREY
+288 
-296 RDGKKELE
+296 
-304 ESLPKL
+304 
-310 CDAECELADA
+310 
-320 RQELIEGEQEYQK
+320 
-333 GLDEYNFG
+333 
-341 YAQYAENK
+341 
-349 RKLDAAK
+349 
-356 AQLDAA
+356 
-362 KQQLDAA
+362 
-369 KQIPDQIAKLEGDI
+369 
-383 TALEAQKKLL
+383 
-393 DPNDQEYKAIEA
+393 
-405 RITELSAK
+405 
-413 KAALVSA
+413 ALVNEVTDRIEDYA
-420 SMSDTEIAAAQAK
+420 STQSGT
-433 IDAGMAEYNAGKQEL
+433 
-448 DAAKAQLDAAK
+448 
-459 KKLDEGYEELQD
+459 
-471 GKRKYREGVEELQD
+471 
-485 GWKKYYEG
+485 
-493 IDELPKAYK
+493 
-502 KLKDGEKE
+502 
-510 YADGLEEYED
+510 
-520 AKREAEEK
+520 
-528 IADAKKKLADARRKV
+528 
-543 ADIETCKWYILSR
+543 WYIQDRS
-556 GYNPGYTGF
+556 GNPGYSDYSENT
-565 GQDADRMANLASV
+565 DRIAAVGDV
-578 FPVIFFLVAA
+578 FPLIFFIVAA

-603 TQIGLMKALG
+603 IEMGTMKALG
-613 YGRWDIS
+613 YGGWQIAM
-620 KKYLCY
+620 KY
-626 GLFPSLAGSLLGII
+626 
-640 IGHIVF
+640 
-646 PTMIYVSYQ
+646 
-655 IMYEMPNIRLSLYPG
+655 
-670 ICIWATIAAVA
+670 AVYA
-681 CTTLSTLWAC
+681 MSAC
-691 ISTLTDSPANLM
+691 ISGGVVGAIIGFKLFPYVIMKAYSIMYYLGKLETPYRADIAFMAIAAMAVCTAAATFSACYASLKEVPATLM

-715 LEKIPFIWKK
+715 LERIPFIWKK

-758 VTAFGLNDSIIEKQF
+758 VTAFGLNDSIFGIIEKQF

-823 GRSQSGVHLLGVESA
+823 GRSQNGVHLLGVESA
-838 GSMAGRINLHNGG
+838 GSMAGRVSLHNGG
-851 APVTLDDSGVV
+851 TPVTLDDSGVV

-919 QYNGFMGNLKDGLTD
+919 LYNGFMGNLKDGFMD

-953 RTIGSIYDSVWDSL
+953 RTIESIYASVWDSL

>member
-1 VTALRK
+1 MNALTLK
-7 DLIREIKN
+7 NLLREIKRTFT
-15 SKNRFLSIAILIAL
+15 KFLSIFAICAL
-29 AVAFL
+29 GVAFFA
-34 SGLKATAPDMKNTGD
+34 GIRATSPDMKEAGDRLYNT
-49 EYLDKQ
+49 YNLS
-55 QLMDIQVLSTL
+55 DISVISTS
-66 GLTKGDIK
+66 GLT
-74 ALGAQD
+74 AD
-80 NIERAVGAYC
+80 NIRDLESIEGIQAVRASLFVDAMARGTDEKEKNLRLYSMPIKLKSEYAPL
-90 IDAWAGDLVA
+90 IDLIPDYGIDTSPE
-100 KAYSITDGMNL
+100 YEMNG
-111 LTVTS
+111 VEIVS
-116 GRMPES
+116 GRMPLNDTETALDYTLEGSLVKQLGDEITLTTSGGTVTLRVIGFIRS
-122 PDECIV
+122 P
-128 DKNLLEKMKISV
+128 M
-140 GDSIT
+140 
-145 IDPSD
+145 
-150 DYEDCLTHKN
+150 
-160 FTIVGTAV
+160 
-168 SPYYI
+168 YI
-173 SVERGSASIGS
+173 SMFERGTSSIGNGTSDGFAYAS
-184 GNVRAYVYLPE
+184 GNAISSLGTKLPVMS
-195 GAFDLDYYT
+195 LLNTYYT
-204 VAYAKVKGAQELT
+204 RADIVISGKEGLSAYS
-217 AFTDEYD
+217 DEY
-224 DYIDDVMDSLKDFGD
+224 
-239 RRAKLRYDDI
+239 
-249 IDEAQGKIDDAQK
+249 E
-262 ELDDKEKEADE
+262 
-273 KLSDAEQ
+273 
-280 ELKDARRK
+280 
-288 LDKGWREY
+288 
-296 RDGKKELE
+296 
-304 ESLPKL
+304 
-310 CDAECELADA
+310 
-320 RQELIEGEQEYQK
+320 
-333 GLDEYNFG
+333 
-341 YAQYAENK
+341 
-349 RKLDAAK
+349 
-356 AQLDAA
+356 
-362 KQQLDAA
+362 
-369 KQIPDQIAKLEGDI
+369 
-383 TALEAQKKLL
+383 
-393 DPNDQEYKAIEA
+393 
-405 RITELSAK
+405 
-413 KAALVSA
+413 ALVNEVTDRIEDYA
-420 SMSDTEIAAAQAK
+420 STQSGT
-433 IDAGMAEYNAGKQEL
+433 
-448 DAAKAQLDAAK
+448 
-459 KKLDEGYEELQD
+459 
-471 GKRKYREGVEELQD
+471 
-485 GWKKYYEG
+485 
-493 IDELPKAYK
+493 
-502 KLKDGEKE
+502 
-510 YADGLEEYED
+510 
-520 AKREAEEK
+520 
-528 IADAKKKLADARRKV
+528 
-543 ADIETCKWYILSR
+543 WYIQDRS
-556 GYNPGYTGF
+556 GNPGYSDYSENT
-565 GQDADRMANLASV
+565 DRIAAVGDV
-578 FPVIFFLVAA
+578 FPLIFFIVAA

-603 TQIGLMKALG
+603 IEMGTMKALG
-613 YGRWDIS
+613 YGGWQIAM
-620 KKYLCY
+620 KY
-626 GLFPSLAGSLLGII
+626 
-640 IGHIVF
+640 
-646 PTMIYVSYQ
+646 
-655 IMYEMPNIRLSLYPG
+655 
-670 ICIWATIAAVA
+670 AVYA
-681 CTTLSTLWAC
+681 MSAC
-691 ISTLTDSPANLM
+691 ISGGVVGAIIGFKLFPYVIMKGYSIMYYLGKLETPYRADIAFMAIAAMAVCTAAATFSACYASLKEVPATLM

-758 VTAFGLNDSIIEKQF
+758 VTAFGLNDSIFGIIEKQF

-851 APVTLDDSGVV
+851 TPVTLDDSGVV

-1069 AFALTIA
+1069 AFALTIV

>member
-1 VTALRK
+1 MNALTLK
-7 DLIREIKN
+7 NLLREIKRTFT
-15 SKNRFLSIAILIAL
+15 KFLSIFAICAL
-29 AVAFL
+29 GVAFFA
-34 SGLKATAPDMKNTGD
+34 GIRATSPDMKEAGDRLYNT
-49 EYLDKQ
+49 YNLS
-55 QLMDIQVLSTL
+55 DISVISTS
-66 GLTKGDIK
+66 GLT
-74 ALGAQD
+74 AD
-80 NIERAVGAYC
+80 NIRDLESIEGIQAVRASLFVDAMARGTGEKEKNLRLYSMPIKLKSEYAPL
-90 IDAWAGDLVA
+90 IDLIPDYGIDTSPEYEMNGVEIVA
-100 KAYSITDGMNL
+100 
-111 LTVTS
+111 
-116 GRMPES
+116 GRMPLTDPEIALDKTLEGSLVKQPWDDITLTTSGGTVPPSVAGFIRSPMDISIYES
-122 PDECIV
+122 
-128 DKNLLEKMKISV
+128 
-140 GDSIT
+140 
-145 IDPSD
+145 
-150 DYEDCLTHKN
+150 
-160 FTIVGTAV
+160 GT
-168 SPYYI
+168 
-173 SVERGSASIGS
+173 RSIGNGTS
-184 GNVRAYVYLPE
+184 DG
-195 GAFDLDYYT
+195 
-204 VAYAKVKGAQELT
+204 VAYASGNAISSLGTKLPVMSLLNTYYTRADIVISGKEGLSAYS
-217 AFTDEYD
+217 DEY
-224 DYIDDVMDSLKDFGD
+224 
-239 RRAKLRYDDI
+239 
-249 IDEAQGKIDDAQK
+249 E
-262 ELDDKEKEADE
+262 
-273 KLSDAEQ
+273 
-280 ELKDARRK
+280 
-288 LDKGWREY
+288 
-296 RDGKKELE
+296 
-304 ESLPKL
+304 
-310 CDAECELADA
+310 
-320 RQELIEGEQEYQK
+320 
-333 GLDEYNFG
+333 
-341 YAQYAENK
+341 
-349 RKLDAAK
+349 
-356 AQLDAA
+356 
-362 KQQLDAA
+362 
-369 KQIPDQIAKLEGDI
+369 
-383 TALEAQKKLL
+383 
-393 DPNDQEYKAIEA
+393 
-405 RITELSAK
+405 
-413 KAALVSA
+413 ALVNEVTDRIEDYA
-420 SMSDTEIAAAQAK
+420 STQSGT
-433 IDAGMAEYNAGKQEL
+433 
-448 DAAKAQLDAAK
+448 
-459 KKLDEGYEELQD
+459 
-471 GKRKYREGVEELQD
+471 
-485 GWKKYYEG
+485 
-493 IDELPKAYK
+493 
-502 KLKDGEKE
+502 
-510 YADGLEEYED
+510 
-520 AKREAEEK
+520 
-528 IADAKKKLADARRKV
+528 
-543 ADIETCKWYILSR
+543 WYIQDRS
-556 GYNPGYTGF
+556 GNPGYSDYSENT
-565 GQDADRMANLASV
+565 DRIAAVGDV
-578 FPVIFFLVAA
+578 FPLIFFIVAA

-603 TQIGLMKALG
+603 IEMGTMKALG
-613 YGRWDIS
+613 YGGWQIAM
-620 KKYLCY
+620 KY
-626 GLFPSLAGSLLGII
+626 
-640 IGHIVF
+640 
-646 PTMIYVSYQ
+646 
-655 IMYEMPNIRLSLYPG
+655 
-670 ICIWATIAAVA
+670 AVYA
-681 CTTLSTLWAC
+681 MSAC
-691 ISTLTDSPANLM
+691 ISGGVVGAIIGFKLFPYVIMKGYSIMYYLGKLETPYRADIAFMAIAAMAVCTAAATFSACYASLKEVPATLM

-758 VTAFGLNDSIIEKQF
+758 VTAFGLNDSIFGIIEKQF

-867 AETLSIKAGD
+867 AETLSIKVGD

-953 RTIGSIYDSVWDSL
+953 RTIESIYASVWDSL

-1069 AFALTIA
+1069 AFALTIV

>member
-1 VTALRK
+1 MNALTLK
-7 DLIREIKN
+7 NLLREIKRTFT
-15 SKNRFLSIAILIAL
+15 KFLSIFAICAL
-29 AVAFL
+29 GVAFFA
-34 SGLKATAPDMKNTGD
+34 GIRATSPDMKEAGDRLYNT
-49 EYLDKQ
+49 YNLS
-55 QLMDIQVLSTL
+55 DISVISTS
-66 GLTKGDIK
+66 GLT
-74 ALGAQD
+74 AD
-80 NIERAVGAYC
+80 NIRDLESIEGIQAVRASLFVDAMARGTGEKEKNLRLYSMPIKLKSEYAPL
-90 IDAWAGDLVA
+90 IDLIPDYGIDTSPE
-100 KAYSITDGMNL
+100 YEMNG
-111 LTVTS
+111 VEIVS
-116 GRMPES
+116 GRMPL
-122 PDECIV
+122 
-128 DKNLLEKMKISV
+128 N
-140 GDSIT
+140 
-145 IDPSD
+145 
-150 DYEDCLTHKN
+150 
-160 FTIVGTAV
+160 
-168 SPYYI
+168 
-173 SVERGSASIGS
+173 
-184 GNVRAYVYLPE
+184 
-195 GAFDLDYYT
+195 
-204 VAYAKVKGAQELT
+204 
-217 AFTDEYD
+217 
-224 DYIDDVMDSLKDFGD
+224 
-239 RRAKLRYDDI
+239 
-249 IDEAQGKIDDAQK
+249 
-262 ELDDKEKEADE
+262 
-273 KLSDAEQ
+273 
-280 ELKDARRK
+280 
-288 LDKGWREY
+288 
-296 RDGKKELE
+296 
-304 ESLPKL
+304 
-310 CDAECELADA
+310 
-320 RQELIEGEQEYQK
+320 
-333 GLDEYNFG
+333 
-341 YAQYAENK
+341 
-349 RKLDAAK
+349 
-356 AQLDAA
+356 
-362 KQQLDAA
+362 
-369 KQIPDQIAKLEGDI
+369 
-383 TALEAQKKLL
+383 
-393 DPNDQEYKAIEA
+393 
-405 RITELSAK
+405 
-413 KAALVSA
+413 
-420 SMSDTEIAAAQAK
+420 DTEIALDYTLEGSLVKQLGDEITLTTSGGTVTLRVVGFIRSPMYISMFERGTSSIGNGTSDGFAYAS
-433 IDAGMAEYNAGKQEL
+433 GNAISSLGTKLPVMSLLNTYYTRADIVISGK
-448 DAAKAQLDAAK
+448 
-459 KKLDEGYEELQD
+459 EGLS
-471 GKRKYREGVEELQD
+471 
-485 GWKKYYEG
+485 
-493 IDELPKAYK
+493 AYS
-502 KLKDGEKE
+502 D
-510 YADGLEEYED
+510 EYEALVNEVTD
-520 AKREAEEK
+520 R
-528 IADAKKKLADARRKV
+528 
-543 ADIETCKWYILSR
+543 IEDYASTQSGTWYIQDRS
-556 GYNPGYTGF
+556 GNPGYSDYSENT
-565 GQDADRMANLASV
+565 DRIAAVGDV
-578 FPVIFFLVAA
+578 FPLIFFIVAA

-603 TQIGLMKALG
+603 IEMGTMKALG
-613 YGRWDIS
+613 YGGWQIAM
-620 KKYLCY
+620 KY
-626 GLFPSLAGSLLGII
+626 
-640 IGHIVF
+640 
-646 PTMIYVSYQ
+646 
-655 IMYEMPNIRLSLYPG
+655 
-670 ICIWATIAAVA
+670 AVYA
-681 CTTLSTLWAC
+681 MSAC
-691 ISTLTDSPANLM
+691 ISGGVVGAIIGFKLFPYVIMKGYSIMYYLGKLETPYRADIAFMAIAAMAVCTAAATFSACYASLKEVPATLM

-758 VTAFGLNDSIIEKQF
+758 VTAFGLNDSIFGIIEKQF

-890 RVIGVA
+890 RVIGIA

-934 ETMDAMSTQLLSD
+934 ETMDAMSSQLLSD

-1015 EMYAYI
+1015 EMYDYI

-1069 AFALTIA
+1069 AFALTIV

>member
-1 VTALRK
+1 MNALTLK
-7 DLIREIKN
+7 NLLREIKRTFT
-15 SKNRFLSIAILIAL
+15 KFLSIFAICAL
-29 AVAFL
+29 GVAFFA
-34 SGLKATAPDMKNTGD
+34 GIRATSPDMKEAGDRLYNT
-49 EYLDKQ
+49 YNLS
-55 QLMDIQVLSTL
+55 DISVISTS
-66 GLTKGDIK
+66 GLT
-74 ALGAQD
+74 AD
-80 NIERAVGAYC
+80 NIRDLESIEGIQAVRASLFVDAMARGTGEKEKNLRLYSMPIKLKSEYVPL
-90 IDAWAGDLVA
+90 IDLIPDYGIDTSPE
-100 KAYSITDGMNL
+100 YEMNG
-111 LTVTS
+111 VEIVS
-116 GRMPES
+116 GRMPLNDTETALDYTLEGSLVKQLGDEITLTTAGGTVTLRVVGFIRS
-122 PDECIV
+122 P
-128 DKNLLEKMKISV
+128 M
-140 GDSIT
+140 
-145 IDPSD
+145 
-150 DYEDCLTHKN
+150 
-160 FTIVGTAV
+160 
-168 SPYYI
+168 YI
-173 SVERGSASIGS
+173 SMFERGTSSIGNGTSDGFAYAS
-184 GNVRAYVYLPE
+184 GNAISSLGTKLPVMS
-195 GAFDLDYYT
+195 LLNTYYT
-204 VAYAKVKGAQELT
+204 RADIVISGKEGLSAYS
-217 AFTDEYD
+217 DEY
-224 DYIDDVMDSLKDFGD
+224 
-239 RRAKLRYDDI
+239 
-249 IDEAQGKIDDAQK
+249 E
-262 ELDDKEKEADE
+262 
-273 KLSDAEQ
+273 
-280 ELKDARRK
+280 
-288 LDKGWREY
+288 
-296 RDGKKELE
+296 
-304 ESLPKL
+304 
-310 CDAECELADA
+310 
-320 RQELIEGEQEYQK
+320 
-333 GLDEYNFG
+333 
-341 YAQYAENK
+341 
-349 RKLDAAK
+349 
-356 AQLDAA
+356 
-362 KQQLDAA
+362 
-369 KQIPDQIAKLEGDI
+369 
-383 TALEAQKKLL
+383 
-393 DPNDQEYKAIEA
+393 
-405 RITELSAK
+405 
-413 KAALVSA
+413 ALVNEVTDRIENYA
-420 SMSDTEIAAAQAK
+420 STQSGT
-433 IDAGMAEYNAGKQEL
+433 
-448 DAAKAQLDAAK
+448 
-459 KKLDEGYEELQD
+459 
-471 GKRKYREGVEELQD
+471 
-485 GWKKYYEG
+485 
-493 IDELPKAYK
+493 
-502 KLKDGEKE
+502 
-510 YADGLEEYED
+510 
-520 AKREAEEK
+520 
-528 IADAKKKLADARRKV
+528 
-543 ADIETCKWYILSR
+543 WYIQDRS
-556 GYNPGYTGF
+556 GNPGYSDYSENT
-565 GQDADRMANLASV
+565 DRIAAVGDV
-578 FPVIFFLVAA
+578 FPLIFFIVAA

-603 TQIGLMKALG
+603 IEMGTMKALG
-613 YGRWDIS
+613 YGGWQIAM
-620 KKYLCY
+620 KY
-626 GLFPSLAGSLLGII
+626 
-640 IGHIVF
+640 
-646 PTMIYVSYQ
+646 
-655 IMYEMPNIRLSLYPG
+655 
-670 ICIWATIAAVA
+670 AVYA
-681 CTTLSTLWAC
+681 MSAC
-691 ISTLTDSPANLM
+691 ISGGVVGAIIGFKLFPYVIMKGYSIMYYLGKLETPYRADIAFMAIAAMAVCTAAATFSACYASLKEVPATLM

-758 VTAFGLNDSIIEKQF
+758 VTAFGLNDSIFGIIEKQF

-838 GSMAGRINLHNGG
+838 ESMAGRVSLHNGG
-851 APVTLDDSGVV
+851 TPVTLDDSGVV

-867 AETLSIKAGD
+867 AETLSIKVGD

-919 QYNGFMGNLKDGLTD
+919 LYNGFMGNLKDGLTD

-953 RTIGSIYDSVWDSL
+953 RTIGSIYASVRDSL

-1015 EMYAYI
+1015 EMYDYI

-1069 AFALTIA
+1069 AFALTIV

>member
-1 VTALRK
+1 MNALTLK
-7 DLIREIKN
+7 NLLREIKRTFT
-15 SKNRFLSIAILIAL
+15 KFLSIFAICAL
-29 AVAFL
+29 GVAFFA
-34 SGLKATAPDMKNTGD
+34 GIRATSPDMKEAGDRLYNT
-49 EYLDKQ
+49 YNLS
-55 QLMDIQVLSTL
+55 DISVISTS
-66 GLTKGDIK
+66 GLT
-74 ALGAQD
+74 AD
-80 NIERAVGAYC
+80 NIRDLESIEGIQAVRASLFVDAMARGTGEKEKNLRLYSMPIKLKSEYAPL
-90 IDAWAGDLVA
+90 IDLIPDYGIDTSPE
-100 KAYSITDGMNL
+100 YEMNG
-111 LTVTS
+111 VEIVS
-116 GRMPES
+116 GRMPLNDTETALDYTLEGSLVKQLGDEITLTTSGGTVTLRVIGFIRS
-122 PDECIV
+122 P
-128 DKNLLEKMKISV
+128 M
-140 GDSIT
+140 
-145 IDPSD
+145 
-150 DYEDCLTHKN
+150 
-160 FTIVGTAV
+160 
-168 SPYYI
+168 YI
-173 SVERGSASIGS
+173 SMFERGTSSIGNGTSDGFAYAS
-184 GNVRAYVYLPE
+184 GNAISSLGTKLPVMS
-195 GAFDLDYYT
+195 LLNTYYT
-204 VAYAKVKGAQELT
+204 RADIVISGKEGLSAYS
-217 AFTDEYD
+217 DEY
-224 DYIDDVMDSLKDFGD
+224 
-239 RRAKLRYDDI
+239 
-249 IDEAQGKIDDAQK
+249 E
-262 ELDDKEKEADE
+262 
-273 KLSDAEQ
+273 
-280 ELKDARRK
+280 
-288 LDKGWREY
+288 
-296 RDGKKELE
+296 
-304 ESLPKL
+304 
-310 CDAECELADA
+310 
-320 RQELIEGEQEYQK
+320 
-333 GLDEYNFG
+333 
-341 YAQYAENK
+341 
-349 RKLDAAK
+349 
-356 AQLDAA
+356 
-362 KQQLDAA
+362 
-369 KQIPDQIAKLEGDI
+369 
-383 TALEAQKKLL
+383 
-393 DPNDQEYKAIEA
+393 
-405 RITELSAK
+405 
-413 KAALVSA
+413 ALVNEVTDRIEDYA
-420 SMSDTEIAAAQAK
+420 STQSGT
-433 IDAGMAEYNAGKQEL
+433 
-448 DAAKAQLDAAK
+448 
-459 KKLDEGYEELQD
+459 
-471 GKRKYREGVEELQD
+471 
-485 GWKKYYEG
+485 
-493 IDELPKAYK
+493 
-502 KLKDGEKE
+502 
-510 YADGLEEYED
+510 
-520 AKREAEEK
+520 
-528 IADAKKKLADARRKV
+528 
-543 ADIETCKWYILSR
+543 WYIQDRS
-556 GYNPGYTGF
+556 GNPGYSDYSENT
-565 GQDADRMANLASV
+565 DRIAAVGDV
-578 FPVIFFLVAA
+578 FPLIFFIVAA

-603 TQIGLMKALG
+603 IEMGTMKALG
-613 YGRWDIS
+613 YGGWQIAM
-620 KKYLCY
+620 KY
-626 GLFPSLAGSLLGII
+626 
-640 IGHIVF
+640 
-646 PTMIYVSYQ
+646 
-655 IMYEMPNIRLSLYPG
+655 
-670 ICIWATIAAVA
+670 AVYA
-681 CTTLSTLWAC
+681 MSAC
-691 ISTLTDSPANLM
+691 ISGGVVGAIIGFKLFPYVIMKGYSIMYYLGKLETPYRADIAFMAIAAMAVCTAAATFSACYASLKEVPATLM

-758 VTAFGLNDSIIEKQF
+758 VTAFGLNDSIFGIIEKQF

-838 GSMAGRINLHNGG
+838 ESMGGRVSLHNGG
-851 APVTLDDSGVV
+851 TPVTLDDSGVV

-1036 LVFGKI
+1036 LLFGKI

-1069 AFALTIA
+1069 AFALTIV

>member
-1 VTALRK
+1 MNALTLK
-7 DLIREIKN
+7 NLLREIKRTFT
-15 SKNRFLSIAILIAL
+15 KFLSIFAICAL
-29 AVAFL
+29 GVAFFA
-34 SGLKATAPDMKNTGD
+34 GIRATSPDMKEAGDRLYNT
-49 EYLDKQ
+49 YNLS
-55 QLMDIQVLSTL
+55 DISVISTS
-66 GLTKGDIK
+66 GLT
-74 ALGAQD
+74 AD
-80 NIERAVGAYC
+80 NIRDLESIEGIQAVRASLFVDAMARGTGEKEKNLRLYSMPIKLKSEYVPL
-90 IDAWAGDLVA
+90 IDLIPDYGIDTSPE
-100 KAYSITDGMNL
+100 YEMNG
-111 LTVTS
+111 VEIVS
-116 GRMPES
+116 GRMPLNDTETALDYTLEGSLVKQLGDEITLTTSGGTVTLRVVGFIRS
-122 PDECIV
+122 P
-128 DKNLLEKMKISV
+128 M
-140 GDSIT
+140 
-145 IDPSD
+145 
-150 DYEDCLTHKN
+150 
-160 FTIVGTAV
+160 
-168 SPYYI
+168 YI
-173 SVERGSASIGS
+173 SMFERGTSSIGNGTSDGFAYAS
-184 GNVRAYVYLPE
+184 GNAISSLGTKLPVMS
-195 GAFDLDYYT
+195 LLNTYYT
-204 VAYAKVKGAQELT
+204 RADIVISGKEGLSAYS
-217 AFTDEYD
+217 DEY
-224 DYIDDVMDSLKDFGD
+224 
-239 RRAKLRYDDI
+239 
-249 IDEAQGKIDDAQK
+249 E
-262 ELDDKEKEADE
+262 
-273 KLSDAEQ
+273 
-280 ELKDARRK
+280 
-288 LDKGWREY
+288 
-296 RDGKKELE
+296 
-304 ESLPKL
+304 
-310 CDAECELADA
+310 
-320 RQELIEGEQEYQK
+320 
-333 GLDEYNFG
+333 
-341 YAQYAENK
+341 
-349 RKLDAAK
+349 
-356 AQLDAA
+356 
-362 KQQLDAA
+362 
-369 KQIPDQIAKLEGDI
+369 
-383 TALEAQKKLL
+383 
-393 DPNDQEYKAIEA
+393 
-405 RITELSAK
+405 
-413 KAALVSA
+413 ALVNEVTDRIEDYA
-420 SMSDTEIAAAQAK
+420 STQSGT
-433 IDAGMAEYNAGKQEL
+433 
-448 DAAKAQLDAAK
+448 
-459 KKLDEGYEELQD
+459 
-471 GKRKYREGVEELQD
+471 
-485 GWKKYYEG
+485 
-493 IDELPKAYK
+493 
-502 KLKDGEKE
+502 
-510 YADGLEEYED
+510 
-520 AKREAEEK
+520 
-528 IADAKKKLADARRKV
+528 
-543 ADIETCKWYILSR
+543 WYIQGRS
-556 GYNPGYTGF
+556 GNPGYSDYSENT
-565 GQDADRMANLASV
+565 DRIAAVGDV
-578 FPVIFFLVAA
+578 FPLIFFIVAA

-603 TQIGLMKALG
+603 IEMGTMKALG
-613 YGRWDIS
+613 YGGWQIAM
-620 KKYLCY
+620 KY
-626 GLFPSLAGSLLGII
+626 
-640 IGHIVF
+640 
-646 PTMIYVSYQ
+646 
-655 IMYEMPNIRLSLYPG
+655 
-670 ICIWATIAAVA
+670 AVYA
-681 CTTLSTLWAC
+681 MSAC
-691 ISTLTDSPANLM
+691 ISGGVVGAIIGFKLFPYVIMKGYSIMYYLGKLETPYRADIAFMAIAAMAVCTAAATFSACYASLKEVPATLM

-758 VTAFGLNDSIIEKQF
+758 VTAFGLNDSIFGIIEKQF

-838 GSMAGRINLHNGG
+838 ESMAGRINLHNGG

-919 QYNGFMGNLKDGLTD
+919 LYNGFMGNLKDGLTD

-1015 EMYAYI
+1015 EMYDYI

-1036 LVFGKI
+1036 LLFGKI

-1047 IRTCEVDMVMF
+1047 IRTCEVGMVMF

-1069 AFALTIA
+1069 AFALTIV

>member
-1 VTALRK
+1 MNALTLK
-7 DLIREIKN
+7 NLLREIKRTFT
-15 SKNRFLSIAILIAL
+15 KFLSIFAICAL
-29 AVAFL
+29 GVAFFA
-34 SGLKATAPDMKNTGD
+34 GIRATSPDMKEAGDRLYNT
-49 EYLDKQ
+49 YNLS
-55 QLMDIQVLSTL
+55 DISVISTS
-66 GLTKGDIK
+66 GLT
-74 ALGAQD
+74 AD
-80 NIERAVGAYC
+80 NIRDLESIEGIRAVRASLFVDAMARGTGEKEKNLRLYSMPIKLKSEYVPL
-90 IDAWAGDLVA
+90 IDLIPDYGIDTSPE
-100 KAYSITDGMNL
+100 YEMNG
-111 LTVTS
+111 VEIVS
-116 GRMPES
+116 GRMPLNDTETALDYTLEGSLVKQLGDEITLTTSGGTVMLRVVGFIRS
-122 PDECIV
+122 P
-128 DKNLLEKMKISV
+128 M
-140 GDSIT
+140 
-145 IDPSD
+145 
-150 DYEDCLTHKN
+150 
-160 FTIVGTAV
+160 
-168 SPYYI
+168 YI
-173 SVERGSASIGS
+173 SMFERGTSSIGNGTSDGFAYAS
-184 GNVRAYVYLPE
+184 GNAISSLGTKLPVMS
-195 GAFDLDYYT
+195 LLNTYYT
-204 VAYAKVKGAQELT
+204 RADIVISGKEGLSAYS
-217 AFTDEYD
+217 DEY
-224 DYIDDVMDSLKDFGD
+224 
-239 RRAKLRYDDI
+239 
-249 IDEAQGKIDDAQK
+249 E
-262 ELDDKEKEADE
+262 
-273 KLSDAEQ
+273 
-280 ELKDARRK
+280 
-288 LDKGWREY
+288 
-296 RDGKKELE
+296 
-304 ESLPKL
+304 
-310 CDAECELADA
+310 
-320 RQELIEGEQEYQK
+320 
-333 GLDEYNFG
+333 
-341 YAQYAENK
+341 
-349 RKLDAAK
+349 
-356 AQLDAA
+356 
-362 KQQLDAA
+362 
-369 KQIPDQIAKLEGDI
+369 
-383 TALEAQKKLL
+383 
-393 DPNDQEYKAIEA
+393 
-405 RITELSAK
+405 
-413 KAALVSA
+413 ALVNEVTDRIEDYA
-420 SMSDTEIAAAQAK
+420 STQSGT
-433 IDAGMAEYNAGKQEL
+433 
-448 DAAKAQLDAAK
+448 
-459 KKLDEGYEELQD
+459 
-471 GKRKYREGVEELQD
+471 
-485 GWKKYYEG
+485 
-493 IDELPKAYK
+493 
-502 KLKDGEKE
+502 
-510 YADGLEEYED
+510 
-520 AKREAEEK
+520 
-528 IADAKKKLADARRKV
+528 
-543 ADIETCKWYILSR
+543 WYIQDRS
-556 GYNPGYTGF
+556 GNPGYSDYSENT
-565 GQDADRMANLASV
+565 DRIAAVGDV
-578 FPVIFFLVAA
+578 FPLIFFIVAA

-603 TQIGLMKALG
+603 IEMGTMKALG
-613 YGRWDIS
+613 YGGWQIAM
-620 KKYLCY
+620 KY
-626 GLFPSLAGSLLGII
+626 
-640 IGHIVF
+640 
-646 PTMIYVSYQ
+646 
-655 IMYEMPNIRLSLYPG
+655 
-670 ICIWATIAAVA
+670 AVYA
-681 CTTLSTLWAC
+681 MSAC
-691 ISTLTDSPANLM
+691 ISGGVVGAIIGFKLFPYVIMKAYSIMYYLGKLETPYRADIAFMAIAAMAVCTAAATFSACYASLKEVPATLM

-715 LEKIPFIWKK
+715 LERIPFIWKK

-758 VTAFGLNDSIIEKQF
+758 VTAFGLNDSIFGIIEKQF

-823 GRSQSGVHLLGVESA
+823 GRSQNGVHLLGVESA
-838 GSMAGRINLHNGG
+838 GSMAGRVSLHNGG
-851 APVTLDDSGVV
+851 TPVTLDDSGVV

-919 QYNGFMGNLKDGLTD
+919 LYNGFMGNLKDGLMD

-953 RTIGSIYDSVWDSL
+953 RTIESIYASVWDSL

-1082 LLMRPKVRAIDMVE
+1082 LLMRPNVRAIDMVE

>member
-1 VTALRK
+1 MNALTLK
-7 DLIREIKN
+7 NLLREIKRTFT
-15 SKNRFLSIAILIAL
+15 KFLSIFAICAL
-29 AVAFL
+29 GVAFFA
-34 SGLKATAPDMKNTGD
+34 GIRATSPDMKEAGDRLYNT
-49 EYLDKQ
+49 YNLS
-55 QLMDIQVLSTL
+55 DISVISTS
-66 GLTKGDIK
+66 GLT
-74 ALGAQD
+74 AD
-80 NIERAVGAYC
+80 NIRDLESIEGIQAVRASLFVDAMARGTGEKEKNLRLYSMPIKLKSEYAPL
-90 IDAWAGDLVA
+90 IDLIPDYGIDTSPE
-100 KAYSITDGMNL
+100 YEMNG
-111 LTVTS
+111 VEIVS
-116 GRMPES
+116 GRMPLNDTETALDYTLEGSLVKQLGDEITLTTSGGTVTLRVVGFIRS
-122 PDECIV
+122 P
-128 DKNLLEKMKISV
+128 M
-140 GDSIT
+140 
-145 IDPSD
+145 
-150 DYEDCLTHKN
+150 
-160 FTIVGTAV
+160 
-168 SPYYI
+168 YI
-173 SVERGSASIGS
+173 SMFERGTSSIGNGTSDGFAYAS
-184 GNVRAYVYLPE
+184 GNAISSLGTKLPVMS
-195 GAFDLDYYT
+195 LLNTYYT
-204 VAYAKVKGAQELT
+204 RADIVISGKEGLSAYS
-217 AFTDEYD
+217 DEY
-224 DYIDDVMDSLKDFGD
+224 
-239 RRAKLRYDDI
+239 
-249 IDEAQGKIDDAQK
+249 E
-262 ELDDKEKEADE
+262 
-273 KLSDAEQ
+273 
-280 ELKDARRK
+280 
-288 LDKGWREY
+288 
-296 RDGKKELE
+296 
-304 ESLPKL
+304 
-310 CDAECELADA
+310 
-320 RQELIEGEQEYQK
+320 
-333 GLDEYNFG
+333 
-341 YAQYAENK
+341 
-349 RKLDAAK
+349 
-356 AQLDAA
+356 
-362 KQQLDAA
+362 
-369 KQIPDQIAKLEGDI
+369 
-383 TALEAQKKLL
+383 
-393 DPNDQEYKAIEA
+393 
-405 RITELSAK
+405 
-413 KAALVSA
+413 ALVNEVTDRIEDYA
-420 SMSDTEIAAAQAK
+420 STQSGT
-433 IDAGMAEYNAGKQEL
+433 
-448 DAAKAQLDAAK
+448 
-459 KKLDEGYEELQD
+459 
-471 GKRKYREGVEELQD
+471 
-485 GWKKYYEG
+485 
-493 IDELPKAYK
+493 
-502 KLKDGEKE
+502 
-510 YADGLEEYED
+510 
-520 AKREAEEK
+520 
-528 IADAKKKLADARRKV
+528 
-543 ADIETCKWYILSR
+543 WYIQDRS
-556 GYNPGYTGF
+556 GNPGYSDYSENT
-565 GQDADRMANLASV
+565 DRIAAVGDV
-578 FPVIFFLVAA
+578 FPLIFFIVAA

-603 TQIGLMKALG
+603 IEMGTMKALG
-613 YGRWDIS
+613 YGGWQIAM
-620 KKYLCY
+620 KY
-626 GLFPSLAGSLLGII
+626 
-640 IGHIVF
+640 
-646 PTMIYVSYQ
+646 
-655 IMYEMPNIRLSLYPG
+655 
-670 ICIWATIAAVA
+670 AVYA
-681 CTTLSTLWAC
+681 MSAC
-691 ISTLTDSPANLM
+691 ISGGVVGAIIGFKLFPYVIMKGYSIMYYLGKLETPYRADIAFMAIAAMAVCTAAATFSACYASLKEVPATLM

-758 VTAFGLNDSIIEKQF
+758 VTAFGLNDSIFGIIEKQF

-823 GRSQSGVHLLGVESA
+823 GKSQSGVHLLGVESA
-838 GSMAGRINLHNGG
+838 GSMAGRISLHNGG

-867 AETLSIKAGD
+867 AETLSIKVGD

-919 QYNGFMGNLKDGLTD
+919 LYNGFMGNLKDGLTD

-1069 AFALTIA
+1069 AFALTIV

>member
-1 VTALRK
+1 MNALTLK
-7 DLIREIKN
+7 NLLREIKRTFT
-15 SKNRFLSIAILIAL
+15 KFLSIFAICAL
-29 AVAFL
+29 GVAFFA
-34 SGLKATAPDMKNTGD
+34 GIRATSPDMKEAGDRLYNT
-49 EYLDKQ
+49 YNLS
-55 QLMDIQVLSTL
+55 DISVISTS
-66 GLTKGDIK
+66 GLT
-74 ALGAQD
+74 AD
-80 NIERAVGAYC
+80 NIRDLESIEGIQAVRASLFVDAMARGTGEKEKNLRLYSMPIKLKSEYAPL
-90 IDAWAGDLVA
+90 IDLIPDYGIDTSPE
-100 KAYSITDGMNL
+100 YEMNG
-111 LTVTS
+111 VEIVS
-116 GRMPES
+116 GRMPL
-122 PDECIV
+122 
-128 DKNLLEKMKISV
+128 N
-140 GDSIT
+140 
-145 IDPSD
+145 
-150 DYEDCLTHKN
+150 
-160 FTIVGTAV
+160 
-168 SPYYI
+168 
-173 SVERGSASIGS
+173 
-184 GNVRAYVYLPE
+184 
-195 GAFDLDYYT
+195 
-204 VAYAKVKGAQELT
+204 
-217 AFTDEYD
+217 
-224 DYIDDVMDSLKDFGD
+224 
-239 RRAKLRYDDI
+239 
-249 IDEAQGKIDDAQK
+249 
-262 ELDDKEKEADE
+262 
-273 KLSDAEQ
+273 
-280 ELKDARRK
+280 
-288 LDKGWREY
+288 
-296 RDGKKELE
+296 
-304 ESLPKL
+304 
-310 CDAECELADA
+310 
-320 RQELIEGEQEYQK
+320 
-333 GLDEYNFG
+333 
-341 YAQYAENK
+341 
-349 RKLDAAK
+349 
-356 AQLDAA
+356 
-362 KQQLDAA
+362 
-369 KQIPDQIAKLEGDI
+369 
-383 TALEAQKKLL
+383 
-393 DPNDQEYKAIEA
+393 
-405 RITELSAK
+405 
-413 KAALVSA
+413 
-420 SMSDTEIAAAQAK
+420 DTEIALDYTLEGSLVKQLGDEITLTTSGGTVTLRVVGFIRSPMYISMFERGTSSIGNGTSDGFAYAS
-433 IDAGMAEYNAGKQEL
+433 GNAISSLGTKLPVMSLLNTYYTRADIVISGK
-448 DAAKAQLDAAK
+448 
-459 KKLDEGYEELQD
+459 EG
-471 GKRKYREGVEELQD
+471 
-485 GWKKYYEG
+485 
-493 IDELPKAYK
+493 PSAYS
-502 KLKDGEKE
+502 D
-510 YADGLEEYED
+510 EYEALVNEVTD
-520 AKREAEEK
+520 R
-528 IADAKKKLADARRKV
+528 
-543 ADIETCKWYILSR
+543 IEDYASTQSGTWYIQDRS
-556 GYNPGYTGF
+556 GNPGYSDYSENT
-565 GQDADRMANLASV
+565 DRIAAVGDV
-578 FPVIFFLVAA
+578 FPLIFFIVAA

-603 TQIGLMKALG
+603 IEMGTMKALG
-613 YGRWDIS
+613 YGGWQIAM
-620 KKYLCY
+620 KY
-626 GLFPSLAGSLLGII
+626 
-640 IGHIVF
+640 
-646 PTMIYVSYQ
+646 
-655 IMYEMPNIRLSLYPG
+655 
-670 ICIWATIAAVA
+670 AVYA
-681 CTTLSTLWAC
+681 MSAC
-691 ISTLTDSPANLM
+691 ISGGVVGAIIGFKLFPYVIMKGYSIMYYLGKLETPYRADIAFMAIAAMAVCTAAATFSACYASLKEVPATLM

-758 VTAFGLNDSIIEKQF
+758 VTAFGLNDSIFGIIEKQF

-838 GSMAGRINLHNGG
+838 ESMAGRVSLHNGG
-851 APVTLDDSGVV
+851 TPVTLDDSGVV

-953 RTIGSIYDSVWDSL
+953 RTIESIYASVWDSL

-1036 LVFGKI
+1036 LLFGKI

-1069 AFALTIA
+1069 AFALTIV

>member
-1 VTALRK
+1 MNALTLK
-7 DLIREIKN
+7 NLLREIKRTFT
-15 SKNRFLSIAILIAL
+15 KFLSIFAICAL
-29 AVAFL
+29 GVAFFA
-34 SGLKATAPDMKNTGD
+34 GIRATSPDMKEAGDRLYNT
-49 EYLDKQ
+49 YNLS
-55 QLMDIQVLSTL
+55 DISVISTS
-66 GLTKGDIK
+66 GLT
-74 ALGAQD
+74 AD
-80 NIERAVGAYC
+80 NIRDLESIEGIRAVRASLFVDAMARGTGEKEKNLRLYSMPIKLKSEYVPL
-90 IDAWAGDLVA
+90 IDLIPDYGIDTSPE
-100 KAYSITDGMNL
+100 YEMNG
-111 LTVTS
+111 VEIVS
-116 GRMPES
+116 GRMPLNDTETALDYTLEGSLVKQLGDEITLTTSGGTVTLRVVGFIRS
-122 PDECIV
+122 P
-128 DKNLLEKMKISV
+128 M
-140 GDSIT
+140 
-145 IDPSD
+145 
-150 DYEDCLTHKN
+150 
-160 FTIVGTAV
+160 
-168 SPYYI
+168 YI
-173 SVERGSASIGS
+173 SMFERGTSSIGNGTSDGFAYAS
-184 GNVRAYVYLPE
+184 GNAISSLGTKLPVMS
-195 GAFDLDYYT
+195 LLNTYYT
-204 VAYAKVKGAQELT
+204 RADIVISGKEGLSAYS
-217 AFTDEYD
+217 DEY
-224 DYIDDVMDSLKDFGD
+224 
-239 RRAKLRYDDI
+239 
-249 IDEAQGKIDDAQK
+249 E
-262 ELDDKEKEADE
+262 
-273 KLSDAEQ
+273 
-280 ELKDARRK
+280 
-288 LDKGWREY
+288 
-296 RDGKKELE
+296 
-304 ESLPKL
+304 
-310 CDAECELADA
+310 
-320 RQELIEGEQEYQK
+320 
-333 GLDEYNFG
+333 
-341 YAQYAENK
+341 
-349 RKLDAAK
+349 
-356 AQLDAA
+356 
-362 KQQLDAA
+362 
-369 KQIPDQIAKLEGDI
+369 
-383 TALEAQKKLL
+383 
-393 DPNDQEYKAIEA
+393 
-405 RITELSAK
+405 
-413 KAALVSA
+413 ALVNEVTDRIEDYA
-420 SMSDTEIAAAQAK
+420 STQSGT
-433 IDAGMAEYNAGKQEL
+433 
-448 DAAKAQLDAAK
+448 
-459 KKLDEGYEELQD
+459 
-471 GKRKYREGVEELQD
+471 
-485 GWKKYYEG
+485 
-493 IDELPKAYK
+493 
-502 KLKDGEKE
+502 
-510 YADGLEEYED
+510 
-520 AKREAEEK
+520 
-528 IADAKKKLADARRKV
+528 
-543 ADIETCKWYILSR
+543 WYIQDRS
-556 GYNPGYTGF
+556 GNPGYSDYSENT
-565 GQDADRMANLASV
+565 DRIAAVGDV
-578 FPVIFFLVAA
+578 FPLIFFIVAA

-603 TQIGLMKALG
+603 IEMGTMKALG
-613 YGRWDIS
+613 YGGWQIAM
-620 KKYLCY
+620 KY
-626 GLFPSLAGSLLGII
+626 
-640 IGHIVF
+640 
-646 PTMIYVSYQ
+646 
-655 IMYEMPNIRLSLYPG
+655 
-670 ICIWATIAAVA
+670 AVYA
-681 CTTLSTLWAC
+681 MSAC
-691 ISTLTDSPANLM
+691 ISGGVVGAIIGFKLFPYVIMKAYSIMYYLGKLETPYRADIAFMAIAAMAVCTAAATFSACYASLKEVPATLM

-715 LEKIPFIWKK
+715 LERIPFIWKK

-758 VTAFGLNDSIIEKQF
+758 VTAFGLNDSIFGIIEKQF

-823 GRSQSGVHLLGVESA
+823 GRSQNGVHLLGVESA
-838 GSMAGRINLHNGG
+838 GSMAGRVSLHNGG
-851 APVTLDDSGVV
+851 TPVTLDDSGVV

-919 QYNGFMGNLKDGLTD
+919 QYNGFMGNLKDGLMD

-953 RTIGSIYDSVWDSL
+953 RTIESIYASVWDSL

-1036 LVFGKI
+1036 LLFGKI

-1069 AFALTIA
+1069 AFALTIV

>member
-1 VTALRK
+1 MNALTLK
-7 DLIREIKN
+7 NLLREIKRTFT
-15 SKNRFLSIAILIAL
+15 KFLSIFAICAL
-29 AVAFL
+29 GVAFFA
-34 SGLKATAPDMKNTGD
+34 GIRATSPDMKEAGDRLYNT
-49 EYLDKQ
+49 YNLS
-55 QLMDIQVLSTL
+55 DISVISTS
-66 GLTKGDIK
+66 GLT
-74 ALGAQD
+74 AD
-80 NIERAVGAYC
+80 NIRDLESIEGIRAVRASLFVDAMARGTGEKEKNLRLYSMPIKLKSEYVPL
-90 IDAWAGDLVA
+90 IDLIPDYGIDTSPE
-100 KAYSITDGMNL
+100 YEMNG
-111 LTVTS
+111 VEIVS
-116 GRMPES
+116 GRMPLNDTETALDYTLEGSLVKQLGDEITLTTSGGTVTLRVVGFIRS
-122 PDECIV
+122 P
-128 DKNLLEKMKISV
+128 M
-140 GDSIT
+140 
-145 IDPSD
+145 
-150 DYEDCLTHKN
+150 
-160 FTIVGTAV
+160 
-168 SPYYI
+168 YI
-173 SVERGSASIGS
+173 SMFERGTSSIGNGTSDGFAYAS
-184 GNVRAYVYLPE
+184 GNAISSLGTKLPVMS
-195 GAFDLDYYT
+195 LLNTYYT
-204 VAYAKVKGAQELT
+204 RADIVISGKEGLSAYS
-217 AFTDEYD
+217 DEY
-224 DYIDDVMDSLKDFGD
+224 
-239 RRAKLRYDDI
+239 
-249 IDEAQGKIDDAQK
+249 E
-262 ELDDKEKEADE
+262 
-273 KLSDAEQ
+273 
-280 ELKDARRK
+280 
-288 LDKGWREY
+288 
-296 RDGKKELE
+296 
-304 ESLPKL
+304 
-310 CDAECELADA
+310 
-320 RQELIEGEQEYQK
+320 
-333 GLDEYNFG
+333 
-341 YAQYAENK
+341 
-349 RKLDAAK
+349 
-356 AQLDAA
+356 
-362 KQQLDAA
+362 
-369 KQIPDQIAKLEGDI
+369 
-383 TALEAQKKLL
+383 
-393 DPNDQEYKAIEA
+393 
-405 RITELSAK
+405 
-413 KAALVSA
+413 ALVNEVTDRIEDYA
-420 SMSDTEIAAAQAK
+420 STQSGT
-433 IDAGMAEYNAGKQEL
+433 
-448 DAAKAQLDAAK
+448 
-459 KKLDEGYEELQD
+459 
-471 GKRKYREGVEELQD
+471 
-485 GWKKYYEG
+485 
-493 IDELPKAYK
+493 
-502 KLKDGEKE
+502 
-510 YADGLEEYED
+510 
-520 AKREAEEK
+520 
-528 IADAKKKLADARRKV
+528 
-543 ADIETCKWYILSR
+543 WYIQDRS
-556 GYNPGYTGF
+556 GNPGYSDYSENT
-565 GQDADRMANLASV
+565 DRIAAVGDV
-578 FPVIFFLVAA
+578 FPLIFFIVAA

-603 TQIGLMKALG
+603 IEMGTMKALG
-613 YGRWDIS
+613 YGGWQIAM
-620 KKYLCY
+620 KY
-626 GLFPSLAGSLLGII
+626 
-640 IGHIVF
+640 
-646 PTMIYVSYQ
+646 
-655 IMYEMPNIRLSLYPG
+655 
-670 ICIWATIAAVA
+670 AVYA
-681 CTTLSTLWAC
+681 MSAC
-691 ISTLTDSPANLM
+691 ISGGAVGAIIGFKLFPYVIMKAYSIMYYLGKLETPYRADIAFMAIAAMAVCTAAATFSACYASLKEVPATLM

-715 LEKIPFIWKK
+715 LERIPFIWKK

-758 VTAFGLNDSIIEKQF
+758 VTAFGLNDSIFGIIEKQF

-823 GRSQSGVHLLGVESA
+823 GRSQNGVHLLGVESA
-838 GSMAGRINLHNGG
+838 GSMAGRVSLHNGG
-851 APVTLDDSGVV
+851 TPVTLDDSGVV

-919 QYNGFMGNLKDGLTD
+919 QYNGLMGNLKDGLTD

-953 RTIGSIYDSVWDSL
+953 RTIESIYASVWDSL

-1036 LVFGKI
+1036 LLFGKI

>member
-1 VTALRK
+1 MNALTLK
-7 DLIREIKN
+7 NLLREIKRTFT
-15 SKNRFLSIAILIAL
+15 KFLSIFAICAL
-29 AVAFL
+29 GVAFFA
-34 SGLKATAPDMKNTGD
+34 GIRATSPDMKEAGDRLYNT
-49 EYLDKQ
+49 YNLS
-55 QLMDIQVLSTL
+55 DISVISTS
-66 GLTKGDIK
+66 GLT
-74 ALGAQD
+74 AD
-80 NIERAVGAYC
+80 NIRDLKSIEGIQAVRASLFVDAMARGTGEKEKNLRLYSMPIKLKSEYAPL
-90 IDAWAGDLVA
+90 IDLIPDYGIDTSPE
-100 KAYSITDGMNL
+100 YEMNG
-111 LTVTS
+111 VEIVS
-116 GRMPES
+116 GRMPL
-122 PDECIV
+122 
-128 DKNLLEKMKISV
+128 N
-140 GDSIT
+140 
-145 IDPSD
+145 
-150 DYEDCLTHKN
+150 
-160 FTIVGTAV
+160 
-168 SPYYI
+168 
-173 SVERGSASIGS
+173 
-184 GNVRAYVYLPE
+184 
-195 GAFDLDYYT
+195 
-204 VAYAKVKGAQELT
+204 
-217 AFTDEYD
+217 
-224 DYIDDVMDSLKDFGD
+224 
-239 RRAKLRYDDI
+239 
-249 IDEAQGKIDDAQK
+249 
-262 ELDDKEKEADE
+262 
-273 KLSDAEQ
+273 
-280 ELKDARRK
+280 
-288 LDKGWREY
+288 
-296 RDGKKELE
+296 
-304 ESLPKL
+304 
-310 CDAECELADA
+310 
-320 RQELIEGEQEYQK
+320 
-333 GLDEYNFG
+333 
-341 YAQYAENK
+341 
-349 RKLDAAK
+349 
-356 AQLDAA
+356 
-362 KQQLDAA
+362 
-369 KQIPDQIAKLEGDI
+369 
-383 TALEAQKKLL
+383 
-393 DPNDQEYKAIEA
+393 
-405 RITELSAK
+405 
-413 KAALVSA
+413 
-420 SMSDTEIAAAQAK
+420 DTEIALDNTLEGSLVKQLGDEITLTTSGGTVTLRVVGFIRSPMYISMFERGTSSIGNGTSDGFAYAS
-433 IDAGMAEYNAGKQEL
+433 GNAISSLGTKLPVMSLLNTYYTRADIVISGK
-448 DAAKAQLDAAK
+448 
-459 KKLDEGYEELQD
+459 EGLS
-471 GKRKYREGVEELQD
+471 
-485 GWKKYYEG
+485 
-493 IDELPKAYK
+493 AYS
-502 KLKDGEKE
+502 D
-510 YADGLEEYED
+510 EYEALVNEVTD
-520 AKREAEEK
+520 R
-528 IADAKKKLADARRKV
+528 
-543 ADIETCKWYILSR
+543 IEDYASTQSGTWYIQDRS
-556 GYNPGYTGF
+556 GNPGYSDYSENT
-565 GQDADRMANLASV
+565 DRIAAVGDV
-578 FPVIFFLVAA
+578 FPLIFFIVAA

-603 TQIGLMKALG
+603 IEMGTMKALG
-613 YGRWDIS
+613 YGGWQIAM
-620 KKYLCY
+620 KY
-626 GLFPSLAGSLLGII
+626 
-640 IGHIVF
+640 
-646 PTMIYVSYQ
+646 
-655 IMYEMPNIRLSLYPG
+655 
-670 ICIWATIAAVA
+670 AVYA
-681 CTTLSTLWAC
+681 MSAC
-691 ISTLTDSPANLM
+691 ISGGVVGAIIGFKLFPYVIMKGYSIMYYLGKLETPYRADIAFMAIAAMAVCTAAATFSACYASLKEVPATLM

-758 VTAFGLNDSIIEKQF
+758 VTAFGLNDSIFGIIEKQF

-838 GSMAGRINLHNGG
+838 ESMAGRVSLHNGG
-851 APVTLDDSGVV
+851 TPVTLDDSGVV

-867 AETLSIKAGD
+867 AETLSIKVGD

-953 RTIGSIYDSVWDSL
+953 RTIGSIYASVWDSL

-1015 EMYAYI
+1015 EMYDYI

-1036 LVFGKI
+1036 LLFGKI

-1069 AFALTIA
+1069 AFALTIV

>member
-1 VTALRK
+1 MNALTLK
-7 DLIREIKN
+7 NLLREIKRTFT
-15 SKNRFLSIAILIAL
+15 KFLSIFAICAL
-29 AVAFL
+29 GVAFFA
-34 SGLKATAPDMKNTGD
+34 GIRATSPDMKEAGDRLYNT
-49 EYLDKQ
+49 YNLS
-55 QLMDIQVLSTL
+55 DISVISTS
-66 GLTKGDIK
+66 GLT
-74 ALGAQD
+74 AD
-80 NIERAVGAYC
+80 NIRDLESIEGIRAVRASLFVDAMARGTGEKEKNLRLYSMPIKLKSEYVPL
-90 IDAWAGDLVA
+90 IDLIPDYGIDTSPE
-100 KAYSITDGMNL
+100 YEMNG
-111 LTVTS
+111 VEIVS
-116 GRMPES
+116 GRMPLNDTETALDYTLEGSLVKQLGDEITLTTSGGTVTLRVVGFIRS
-122 PDECIV
+122 P
-128 DKNLLEKMKISV
+128 M
-140 GDSIT
+140 
-145 IDPSD
+145 
-150 DYEDCLTHKN
+150 
-160 FTIVGTAV
+160 
-168 SPYYI
+168 YI
-173 SVERGSASIGS
+173 SMFERGTSSIGNGTSDGFAYAS
-184 GNVRAYVYLPE
+184 GNAISSLGTKLPVMS
-195 GAFDLDYYT
+195 LLNTYYT
-204 VAYAKVKGAQELT
+204 RADIVISGKEGLSAYS
-217 AFTDEYD
+217 DEY
-224 DYIDDVMDSLKDFGD
+224 
-239 RRAKLRYDDI
+239 
-249 IDEAQGKIDDAQK
+249 E
-262 ELDDKEKEADE
+262 
-273 KLSDAEQ
+273 
-280 ELKDARRK
+280 
-288 LDKGWREY
+288 
-296 RDGKKELE
+296 
-304 ESLPKL
+304 
-310 CDAECELADA
+310 
-320 RQELIEGEQEYQK
+320 
-333 GLDEYNFG
+333 
-341 YAQYAENK
+341 
-349 RKLDAAK
+349 
-356 AQLDAA
+356 
-362 KQQLDAA
+362 
-369 KQIPDQIAKLEGDI
+369 
-383 TALEAQKKLL
+383 
-393 DPNDQEYKAIEA
+393 
-405 RITELSAK
+405 
-413 KAALVSA
+413 ALVNEVTDRIEDYA
-420 SMSDTEIAAAQAK
+420 STQSGT
-433 IDAGMAEYNAGKQEL
+433 
-448 DAAKAQLDAAK
+448 
-459 KKLDEGYEELQD
+459 
-471 GKRKYREGVEELQD
+471 
-485 GWKKYYEG
+485 
-493 IDELPKAYK
+493 
-502 KLKDGEKE
+502 
-510 YADGLEEYED
+510 
-520 AKREAEEK
+520 
-528 IADAKKKLADARRKV
+528 
-543 ADIETCKWYILSR
+543 WYIQDRS
-556 GYNPGYTGF
+556 GNPGYSDYSENT
-565 GQDADRMANLASV
+565 DRIAAVGDV
-578 FPVIFFLVAA
+578 FPLIFFIVAA

-603 TQIGLMKALG
+603 IEMGTMKALG
-613 YGRWDIS
+613 YGGWQIAM
-620 KKYLCY
+620 KY
-626 GLFPSLAGSLLGII
+626 
-640 IGHIVF
+640 
-646 PTMIYVSYQ
+646 
-655 IMYEMPNIRLSLYPG
+655 
-670 ICIWATIAAVA
+670 AVYA
-681 CTTLSTLWAC
+681 MSAC
-691 ISTLTDSPANLM
+691 ISGGVVGAIIGFKLFPYVIMKGYSIMYYLGKLETPYRADIAFMAIAAMAACTAAATFSACYASLKEVPATLM

-758 VTAFGLNDSIIEKQF
+758 VTAFGLNDSIFGIIEKQF

-838 GSMAGRINLHNGG
+838 GSMAGRISLHNGG

-919 QYNGFMGNLKDGLTD
+919 QYNGLMGNLKDGLTD

-953 RTIGSIYDSVWDSL
+953 RTIESIYASVWDSL

-1036 LVFGKI
+1036 LLFGKI

-1069 AFALTIA
+1069 AFALTIV

>member
-1 VTALRK
+1 MNALTLK
-7 DLIREIKN
+7 NLLREIKRTFT
-15 SKNRFLSIAILIAL
+15 KFLSIFAICAL
-29 AVAFL
+29 GVAFFA
-34 SGLKATAPDMKNTGD
+34 GIRATSPDMKEAGDRLYNT
-49 EYLDKQ
+49 YNLS
-55 QLMDIQVLSTL
+55 DISVISTS
-66 GLTKGDIK
+66 GLT
-74 ALGAQD
+74 AD
-80 NIERAVGAYC
+80 NIRDLESIEGIQAVRASLFVDAMARGTGEKEKNLRLYSMPIKLKSEYAPL
-90 IDAWAGDLVA
+90 IDLIPDYGIDTSPE
-100 KAYSITDGMNL
+100 YEMNG
-111 LTVTS
+111 VEIVS
-116 GRMPES
+116 GRMPLNDTETALDYTLEGSIVKQLGDEITLTTSGGTVTLRVVGFIRS
-122 PDECIV
+122 P
-128 DKNLLEKMKISV
+128 M
-140 GDSIT
+140 
-145 IDPSD
+145 
-150 DYEDCLTHKN
+150 
-160 FTIVGTAV
+160 
-168 SPYYI
+168 YI
-173 SVERGSASIGS
+173 SMFERGTSSIGNGTSDGFAYAS
-184 GNVRAYVYLPE
+184 GNAISSLGTKLPVMS
-195 GAFDLDYYT
+195 LLNTYYT
-204 VAYAKVKGAQELT
+204 RADIVISGKEGLSAYS
-217 AFTDEYD
+217 DEY
-224 DYIDDVMDSLKDFGD
+224 
-239 RRAKLRYDDI
+239 
-249 IDEAQGKIDDAQK
+249 E
-262 ELDDKEKEADE
+262 
-273 KLSDAEQ
+273 
-280 ELKDARRK
+280 
-288 LDKGWREY
+288 
-296 RDGKKELE
+296 
-304 ESLPKL
+304 
-310 CDAECELADA
+310 
-320 RQELIEGEQEYQK
+320 
-333 GLDEYNFG
+333 
-341 YAQYAENK
+341 
-349 RKLDAAK
+349 
-356 AQLDAA
+356 
-362 KQQLDAA
+362 
-369 KQIPDQIAKLEGDI
+369 
-383 TALEAQKKLL
+383 
-393 DPNDQEYKAIEA
+393 
-405 RITELSAK
+405 
-413 KAALVSA
+413 ALVNEVTDRIEDYA
-420 SMSDTEIAAAQAK
+420 STQSGT
-433 IDAGMAEYNAGKQEL
+433 
-448 DAAKAQLDAAK
+448 
-459 KKLDEGYEELQD
+459 
-471 GKRKYREGVEELQD
+471 
-485 GWKKYYEG
+485 
-493 IDELPKAYK
+493 
-502 KLKDGEKE
+502 
-510 YADGLEEYED
+510 
-520 AKREAEEK
+520 
-528 IADAKKKLADARRKV
+528 
-543 ADIETCKWYILSR
+543 WYIQDRS
-556 GYNPGYTGF
+556 GNPGYSDYSENT
-565 GQDADRMANLASV
+565 DRIAAVGDV
-578 FPVIFFLVAA
+578 FPLIFFIVAA

-603 TQIGLMKALG
+603 IEMGTMKALG
-613 YGRWDIS
+613 YGGWQIAM
-620 KKYLCY
+620 KY
-626 GLFPSLAGSLLGII
+626 
-640 IGHIVF
+640 
-646 PTMIYVSYQ
+646 
-655 IMYEMPNIRLSLYPG
+655 
-670 ICIWATIAAVA
+670 AVYA
-681 CTTLSTLWAC
+681 MSAC
-691 ISTLTDSPANLM
+691 ISGGVVGAIIGFKLFPYVIMKGYSIMYYLGKLETPYRADIAFMAIAAMAVCTAAATFSACYASLKEVPATLM

-758 VTAFGLNDSIIEKQF
+758 VTAFGLNDSIFGIIEKQF

-838 GSMAGRINLHNGG
+838 GSMAGRVNLHNGG

-867 AETLSIKAGD
+867 AETLSIKVGD

-919 QYNGFMGNLKDGLTD
+919 LYNGFMGNLKDGLTD

-953 RTIGSIYDSVWDSL
+953 RTIGSIYASVWDSL

-1015 EMYAYI
+1015 EMYDYI

>member
-1 VTALRK
+1 MNALTLK
-7 DLIREIKN
+7 NLLREIKRTFT
-15 SKNRFLSIAILIAL
+15 KFLSIFAICAL
-29 AVAFL
+29 GVAFFA
-34 SGLKATAPDMKNTGD
+34 GIRATSPDMKEAGDRLYNT
-49 EYLDKQ
+49 YNLS
-55 QLMDIQVLSTL
+55 DISVISTS
-66 GLTKGDIK
+66 GLT
-74 ALGAQD
+74 AD
-80 NIERAVGAYC
+80 NIRDLESIEGIRAVRASLFVDAMARGTGEKEKNLRLYSMPIKLKSEYVPL
-90 IDAWAGDLVA
+90 IDLIPDYGIDTSPE
-100 KAYSITDGMNL
+100 YEMNG
-111 LTVTS
+111 VEIVS
-116 GRMPES
+116 GRMPLNDTETALDYTLEGSLVKQLGDEITLTTSGGTVMLRVVGFIRS
-122 PDECIV
+122 P
-128 DKNLLEKMKISV
+128 M
-140 GDSIT
+140 
-145 IDPSD
+145 
-150 DYEDCLTHKN
+150 
-160 FTIVGTAV
+160 
-168 SPYYI
+168 YI
-173 SVERGSASIGS
+173 SMFERGTSSIGNGTSDGFAYAS
-184 GNVRAYVYLPE
+184 GNAISSLGTKLPVMS
-195 GAFDLDYYT
+195 LLNTYYT
-204 VAYAKVKGAQELT
+204 RADIVISGKEGLSAYS
-217 AFTDEYD
+217 DEY
-224 DYIDDVMDSLKDFGD
+224 
-239 RRAKLRYDDI
+239 
-249 IDEAQGKIDDAQK
+249 E
-262 ELDDKEKEADE
+262 
-273 KLSDAEQ
+273 
-280 ELKDARRK
+280 
-288 LDKGWREY
+288 
-296 RDGKKELE
+296 
-304 ESLPKL
+304 
-310 CDAECELADA
+310 
-320 RQELIEGEQEYQK
+320 
-333 GLDEYNFG
+333 
-341 YAQYAENK
+341 
-349 RKLDAAK
+349 
-356 AQLDAA
+356 
-362 KQQLDAA
+362 
-369 KQIPDQIAKLEGDI
+369 
-383 TALEAQKKLL
+383 
-393 DPNDQEYKAIEA
+393 
-405 RITELSAK
+405 
-413 KAALVSA
+413 ALVNEVTDRIEDYA
-420 SMSDTEIAAAQAK
+420 STQSGT
-433 IDAGMAEYNAGKQEL
+433 
-448 DAAKAQLDAAK
+448 
-459 KKLDEGYEELQD
+459 
-471 GKRKYREGVEELQD
+471 
-485 GWKKYYEG
+485 
-493 IDELPKAYK
+493 
-502 KLKDGEKE
+502 
-510 YADGLEEYED
+510 
-520 AKREAEEK
+520 
-528 IADAKKKLADARRKV
+528 
-543 ADIETCKWYILSR
+543 WYIQDRS
-556 GYNPGYTGF
+556 GNPGYSDYSENT
-565 GQDADRMANLASV
+565 DRIAAVGDV
-578 FPVIFFLVAA
+578 FPLIFFIVAA

-603 TQIGLMKALG
+603 IEMGTMKALG
-613 YGRWDIS
+613 YGGWQIAM
-620 KKYLCY
+620 KY
-626 GLFPSLAGSLLGII
+626 
-640 IGHIVF
+640 
-646 PTMIYVSYQ
+646 
-655 IMYEMPNIRLSLYPG
+655 
-670 ICIWATIAAVA
+670 AVYA
-681 CTTLSTLWAC
+681 MSAC
-691 ISTLTDSPANLM
+691 ISGGVVGAIIGFKLFPYVIMKGYSIMYYLGKLETPYRADIAFMAIAAMAVCTAAATFSACYASLKEVPATLM

-758 VTAFGLNDSIIEKQF
+758 VTAFGLNDSIFGIIEKQF

-838 GSMAGRINLHNGG
+838 GSMAGRVSLHNGG
-851 APVTLDDSGVV
+851 TPVTLDDSGVV

-919 QYNGFMGNLKDGLTD
+919 QYNSLMGNLKDGLTD

-953 RTIGSIYDSVWDSL
+953 RTIESIYASVWDSL

-1082 LLMRPKVRAIDMVE
+1082 LLMRPNVRAIDMVE

>member
-1 VTALRK
+1 MNALTLK
-7 DLIREIKN
+7 NLLREIKRTFT
-15 SKNRFLSIAILIAL
+15 KFLSIFAICAL
-29 AVAFL
+29 GVAFFA
-34 SGLKATAPDMKNTGD
+34 GIRATSPDMKEAGDRLYNT
-49 EYLDKQ
+49 YNLS
-55 QLMDIQVLSTL
+55 DISVISTS
-66 GLTKGDIK
+66 GLT
-74 ALGAQD
+74 AD
-80 NIERAVGAYC
+80 NIRDLESIEGIRAVRASLFVDAMARGTGEKEKNLRLYSMPIKLKSEYVPL
-90 IDAWAGDLVA
+90 IDLIPDYGIDTSPE
-100 KAYSITDGMNL
+100 YEMNG
-111 LTVTS
+111 VEIVS
-116 GRMPES
+116 GRMPL
-122 PDECIV
+122 
-128 DKNLLEKMKISV
+128 N
-140 GDSIT
+140 
-145 IDPSD
+145 
-150 DYEDCLTHKN
+150 
-160 FTIVGTAV
+160 
-168 SPYYI
+168 
-173 SVERGSASIGS
+173 
-184 GNVRAYVYLPE
+184 
-195 GAFDLDYYT
+195 
-204 VAYAKVKGAQELT
+204 
-217 AFTDEYD
+217 
-224 DYIDDVMDSLKDFGD
+224 
-239 RRAKLRYDDI
+239 
-249 IDEAQGKIDDAQK
+249 
-262 ELDDKEKEADE
+262 
-273 KLSDAEQ
+273 
-280 ELKDARRK
+280 
-288 LDKGWREY
+288 
-296 RDGKKELE
+296 
-304 ESLPKL
+304 
-310 CDAECELADA
+310 
-320 RQELIEGEQEYQK
+320 
-333 GLDEYNFG
+333 
-341 YAQYAENK
+341 
-349 RKLDAAK
+349 
-356 AQLDAA
+356 
-362 KQQLDAA
+362 
-369 KQIPDQIAKLEGDI
+369 
-383 TALEAQKKLL
+383 
-393 DPNDQEYKAIEA
+393 
-405 RITELSAK
+405 
-413 KAALVSA
+413 
-420 SMSDTEIAAAQAK
+420 DTEIALDNTLEGSLVKQLGDEITLTTSGGTVTLRVVGFIRSPMYISMFERGTSSIGNGTSDGFAYAS
-433 IDAGMAEYNAGKQEL
+433 GNAISSLGTKLPVMSLLNTYYTRADIVISGK
-448 DAAKAQLDAAK
+448 
-459 KKLDEGYEELQD
+459 EGLS
-471 GKRKYREGVEELQD
+471 
-485 GWKKYYEG
+485 
-493 IDELPKAYK
+493 AYS
-502 KLKDGEKE
+502 D
-510 YADGLEEYED
+510 EYEALVNEVTD
-520 AKREAEEK
+520 R
-528 IADAKKKLADARRKV
+528 
-543 ADIETCKWYILSR
+543 IEDYASTQSGTWYIQDRS
-556 GYNPGYTGF
+556 GNPGYSDYSENT
-565 GQDADRMANLASV
+565 DRIAAVGDV
-578 FPVIFFLVAA
+578 FPLIFFIVAA

-603 TQIGLMKALG
+603 IEMGTMKALG
-613 YGRWDIS
+613 YGGWQIAM
-620 KKYLCY
+620 KY
-626 GLFPSLAGSLLGII
+626 
-640 IGHIVF
+640 
-646 PTMIYVSYQ
+646 
-655 IMYEMPNIRLSLYPG
+655 
-670 ICIWATIAAVA
+670 AVYA
-681 CTTLSTLWAC
+681 MSAC
-691 ISTLTDSPANLM
+691 ISGGVVGAIIGFKLFPYVIMKGYSIMYYLGKLETPYRADIAFMAIAAMAVCTAAATFSACYASLKEVPATLM

-758 VTAFGLNDSIIEKQF
+758 VTAFGLNDSIFGIIEKQF

-867 AETLSIKAGD
+867 AETLSIKVGD

-953 RTIGSIYDSVWDSL
+953 RTIGSIYASVWDSL

-1015 EMYAYI
+1015 EMYDYI

-1036 LVFGKI
+1036 LLFGKI

-1069 AFALTIA
+1069 AFALTIV